1 MQGARIATGFQT
13 LVFSPAGLSHPALA
27 IAASRAGGLG
37 VLDLEFETCH
47 VRSVEQLELL
57 AQHAGHNGFAVRLGG
72 FSVELQAA
80 LVEQCAH
87 GLSLVALAV
96 EQLEQWA
103 GSVHDLR
110 AAGVRVLLE
119 LSSSETPEPA
129 LLEAIDGLILK
140 GHEAAGFVGESS
152 CFILAQ
158 HWRQHSDL
166 PLYLRGGI
174 TPHTAAAAAVAGC
187 AGVVLDSQILLLQES
202 PVASEL
208 FPHLRSLSGSETVAA
223 GNGEFGCYCRVLLR
237 PGFAT
242 AKAFVAAAESLT
254 PAELRARVL
263 AEINW
268 RDPAAGLLPLGQDVA
283 FAAAWQKQYGSLA
296 QLLQAIDNAVQN
308 NPQTALKARA
318 IQADAPLAQA
328 LGLPLPL
335 VQGPM
340 SRVSDKAEFAE
351 AVASGGALPM
361 LALALLKG
369 KPLDE
374 LLNKT
379 HQLLDGRP
387 WGIGL
392 LGFAPQSLLDEQI
405 AAAKPY
411 QPSYAIIAGGR
422 PDQAVRLEQSGIPSF
437 LHVPSA
443 NLIPMFLKEGARRFI
458 FEGRECGGHVGPL
471 SSFVLWSSMIDRLLD
486 EIKGGVPAA
495 EIQVLFA
502 GGIHDARSSAMVQ
515 AMAAQLLALGVKVG
529 MLMGSAYLFT
539 REIVGSGA
547 IVETFQQQAIDCA
560 RTVNLE
566 SGTGHASRCAYT
578 PFAAAF
584 FARRNELKQQAVPAD
599 EAREQL
605 DDLILGRLRLAS
617 KGSMRIGE
625 EAKLKVFS
633 EDEQVADGMYMI
645 GQVATLRAAV
655 TDIASLHH
663 SVTDEALALLE
674 AHVQTQDELAPLSG
688 DPADIAIIGMGSVLP
703 GSKTPREY
711 WHNILN
717 KVDAITEIPA
727 HRWDWRLYFDEN
739 RSAPDKIY
747 SRWGGFL
754 DDMVFD
760 PTRYGMPPKSIESV
774 DPMQLMALDIA
785 RQTLSDAGYD
795 QRGFN
800 REKASV
806 IIGASGGAGDVGM
819 QYGLRSE
826 LPRFS
831 GELPNAIAERLPEW
845 TEDTFA
851 GILINVMAGRIANRL
866 DFGGVNFATDAACAS
881 SLAAIYQGINELLS
895 GRSDLVIAGGVDT
908 VQGPFGYLCFSK
920 TQALSPR
927 GRCRTF
933 DESADG
939 IVISE
944 GIAML
949 ALKRLSDAERDGDR
963 VYAVIK
969 GMAGSSDGKAKGLT
983 APLPAGQLRAM
994 RRAYQQ
1000 AGFGPESVGLFEAH
1014 GTGTVAGDTAELDST
1029 TALLREAGSRPA
1041 QAVVG
1046 SVKTMIGHTKATA
1059 GVAGM
1064 IKAALA
1070 LHHKT
1075 LPPHL
1080 GVQSPNAVLKKA
1092 DSPLCVL
1099 DEAQPWLVNGD
1110 QPRRAAVSA
1119 FGFGGTNFHAVLEE
1133 YRDEYR
1139 PWLQP
1144 SVSDAWAAELL
1155 VWRAATRE
1163 QLQGQVAALQQQLAA
1178 PGKVALA
1185 DIAYHLAANLGSGT
1199 HSLALVVGN
1208 LDELADK
1215 LDKAQRRLAGEALID
1230 PSIQLGDS
1238 LVEAGQVAV
1247 LFPGQGSQNIHMLRE
1262 IAVLFP
1268 AVAET
1273 LAAADQQLQDSTERF
1288 ADKPLSQFIYPRS
1301 CYDDS
1306 ARQAASAAL
1315 TSTDIA
1321 QPALGVVEAG
1331 LWRLLQELGISA
1343 DMAAGHSYGEFVA
1356 LFAAG
1361 HIDFPTLISLS
1372 EARGRFIVEAAASAG
1387 SELGSM
1393 AMVQAPRALVEA
1405 SISHLPDVLVANHN
1419 APEQSIIS
1427 GSQAG
1432 IASALQAFQAAG
1444 LNASAIPVAAAF
1456 HSPFVAPAQSLLAAA
1471 IEAANWQPGSM
1482 PVYSNTTAA
1491 LHSSETAQLK
1501 TSMAEHLVKP
1511 VEFVAQ
1517 VEAMYAAG
1525 ARVFIEVGPKAVLSR
1540 LVGRILDGRA
1550 HQAIA
1555 LDERGAGITSLL
1567 TALARLFCL
1576 GVSFQ
1581 PTALFARRD
1590 CLRSSNGRLDG
1601 LWQDA
1606 SLPKQAWLLNGSG
1619 ARRASAAQRQIG
1631 VRQGEV
1637 LPAATSEPR
1646 TLVAPVAQPLSIPV
1660 PQRAAQAAPRVK
1672 ERLVMS
1678 ETTAPNGDEM
1688 SSVMAEYFATM
1699 RQFLETQER
1708 VLNTFMTGGAAAS
1721 QPRAMPAA
1729 AAPARRPA
1737 PAAAPARV
1745 AVAPAPV
1752 AMPVAAPVVAA
1763 PVPVAAAPAVVAP
1776 APAAPAAPA
1785 AAPAQ
1790 VAGTKMKD
1798 ILLSIVEERTG
1809 YPSDMVGLEQN
1820 LEADLGID
1828 SIKRVEIVGALLQ
1841 TLPPAYGSALGEAR
1855 SELNTRATLADM
1867 LKLLQGLEV
1876 GEAAVPFDLAGAN
1889 PIAATPV
1896 VSHSP
1901 RHVVIA
1907 EAEEIPA
1914 NALRQFEP
1922 GYFVITADNHGLA
1935 LRLQEWLEQRGCTV
1949 SLLAPSLLA
1958 DEAALLTWCRETAA
1972 NPDKVIAGVI
1982 HLAAL
1987 GAHALPRD
1995 AQLGSWQRELLV
2007 NEKSLFLILHAL
2019 AAQLRSDAHV
2029 MAVSGL
2035 GGLFGRGDAPAEAGL
2050 SLQGG
2055 SSGLIKSVREERP
2068 ALRTRAIDLD
2078 PALAAAEQLAIISAE
2093 LQLVGG
2099 RQEVGYPGGQRTLF
2113 RTQAHEIASSD
2124 LLPPLNNAVVLATG
2138 GARGITA
2145 EVLRDLARPGNV
2157 LILTGRS
2164 ELHEEDP
2171 ATAGLDSPNALRQ
2184 YFIGEVR
2191 AGRLQLSP
2199 AEVQRKVAAIVALRE
2214 MHSNIA
2220 DLRQA
2225 GATVEYIAV
2234 DVTHEPA
2241 VLALMAGLRE
2251 RYGKVSGVVHGAG
2264 VIEDKLLEDKT
2275 AESWMRVVGTKVNG
2289 MLLLQKYVDVA
2300 ELDFFAVFSSVAGR
2314 YGNSG
2319 QLDYATANELMN
2331 RLCCQLQR
2339 QWGEQVNVVSLNWGP
2354 WGATKFGA
2362 GMVTADTE
2370 KKFADKGVALVT
2382 AAQGRQLF
2390 SEALRLRGAHAVEVI
2405 AGGGPWEQ
2413 HEADIG
2419 RLVEAE
2425 AGAAPGGINQPLLT
2439 HGRIEHGDK
2448 GTEVLTFTIDTGHGY
2463 LQEHCIDGIPVL
2475 PAAVALEIVA
2485 EAASVMWPDW
2495 VVAEVA
2501 EFRLLKGVQ
2510 LIEPTQTLAVVINPP
2525 TYASSEGFDASL
2537 TIRSGSGK
2545 TQRIHY
2551 RAAVKMAQQLPEAP
2565 LHRPGEYRERQLPVV
2580 KAYQEWLFHGPRFQV
2595 IRAINGLSSD
2605 GAAALMCPSS
2615 PQQWLSGAPAQQ
2627 QWIVDPAVL
2636 DAAPQMAL
2644 LWARTFHDGS
2654 ALPAQFGRVI
2664 RYVEQ
2669 LPERFHMDFQCLPG
2683 EAQQVRANVFFT
2695 DDDGKLLLLIE
2706 ELECI
2711 VDARLN
2717 RLGGTHLRKET
2728 E

>member
-1 MQGARIATGFQT
+1 M
-13 LVFSPAGLSHPALA
+13 
-27 IAASRAGGLG
+27 G
-37 VLDLEFETCH
+37 VLDLELG
-47 VRSVEQLELL
+47 SVAALEQLELL
-57 AQHAGHNGFAVRLGG
+57 IRHVGTGGFGVRLGH
-72 FSVELQAA
+72 FDPLLAEHLAQAMPEA
-80 LVEQCAH
+80 LR
-87 GLSLVALAV
+87 LLVLGR
-96 EQLEQWA
+96 EQWSEWQA
-103 GSVHDLR
+103 WLAKLPAPGPLL
-110 AAGVRVLLE
+110 LLE
-119 LSSSETPEPA
+119 LSDNEPLDA
-129 LLEAIDGLILK
+129 TIASRLNGLLLK
-140 GHEAAGFVGESS
+140 GYEAAGFVGESS
-152 CFILAQ
+152 SFILAQ
-158 HWRQHSDL
+158 HWRATSDL

-174 TPHTAAAAAVAGC
+174 TPHTAAAAALAGF
-187 AGVVLDSQILLLQES
+187 AGVALDSQVLLLQES
-202 PVASEL
+202 PVATEL
-208 FPHLRSLSGSETVAA
+208 QPHLRSLSGSETQAA
-223 GNGEFGCYCRVLLR
+223 GNGEFGSYCRILSR
-237 PGFAT
+237 PGFAR
-242 AKAFVAAAESLT
+242 AKAFIADAETLT
-254 PAELRARVL
+254 PTQMRERLL
-263 AEINW
+263 AEVEW
-268 RDPAAGLLPLGQDVA
+268 RNPAAGLLPLGQDVA
-283 FAAAWQKQYGSLA
+283 FAAAWQKHYGTVA
-296 QLLQAIDNAVQN
+296 QLFQAIDAAVQH
-308 NPQTALKARA
+308 NPQIALSARA
-318 IQADAPLAQA
+318 LRGEQAPLAEA
-328 LGLPLPL
+328 LGLALPL

-340 SRVSDKAEFAE
+340 SRVSDKAEFAA
-351 AVASGGALPM
+351 AVAAGGALPM

-369 KPLDE
+369 KPLAGLLEKTAE
-374 LLNKT
+374 LLA
-379 HQLLDGRP
+379 GRP

-392 LGFAPQSLLDEQI
+392 LGFAPQTLLDEQI
-405 AAAKPY
+405 AAAKPH

-437 LHVPSA
+437 LHVPSS

-471 SSFVLWSSMIDRLLD
+471 SSFVLWSSMIDRLLE
-486 EIKGGVPAA
+486 EIALGVPGA

-515 AMAAQLLALGVKVG
+515 AMAAPLLAKGVKVG
-529 MLMGSAYLFT
+529 LLMGSAYLFT
-539 REIVGSGA
+539 REIVEAGA
-547 IVETFQQQAIDCA
+547 IVEAFQQQAIDCA

-584 FARRNELKQQAVPAD
+584 FARRNQLKQQAVPAD

-617 KGSMRIGE
+617 KGSMRVGE
-625 EAKLKVFS
+625 EGTLKEFS
-633 EDEQVADGMYMI
+633 AAEQVADGMYMI
-645 GQVATLRAAV
+645 GQVATLRAAI
-655 TDIASLHH
+655 TDIASLHRA
-663 SVTDEALALLE
+663 VTEDSLALLE
-674 AHVQTQDELAPLSG
+674 EYQQEQLEAAVESG
-688 DPADIAIIGMGSVLP
+688 MPADIAIIGMGSILP
-703 GSKTPREY
+703 GSSTTREY
-711 WHNILN
+711 WQNILA
-717 KVDAITEIPA
+717 KVDAITEIPS

-739 RSAPDKIY
+739 RSTPDKIY

-754 DDMVFD
+754 DDLLFD

-785 RQTLSDAGYD
+785 RQTLADAGYE

-831 GELPNAIAERLPEW
+831 GDLPGEIAGRLPQW

-1000 AGFGPESVGLFEAH
+1000 AGFGPASVGLFEAH

-1029 TALLREAGSRPA
+1029 TSLLREAGSRPA

-1070 LHHKT
+1070 LHHKV

-1080 GVQSPNAVLKKA
+1080 GVQSPNAVLRKD

-1099 DEAQPWLVNGD
+1099 DEAQPWLARTD
-1110 QPRRAAVSA
+1110 LPRRAAVSA

-1133 YRDEYR
+1133 YAGEYR
-1139 PWLQP
+1139 PWLEQG
-1144 SVSDAWAAELL
+1144 VSDAWSAELL
-1155 VWRAATRE
+1155 LWRAGSRE
-1163 QLQGQVAALQQQLAA
+1163 QLQAQVAQLQVQLAA
-1178 PGKVALA
+1178 PGKVQLRDIAAYLA
-1185 DIAYHLAANLGSGT
+1185 DNLGQGE
-1199 HSLALVVGN
+1199 HSLALEVGSV
-1208 LDELADK
+1208 DELADK
-1215 LDKAQRRLAGEALID
+1215 LAKAQQRLAGEALID
-1230 PSIQLGDS
+1230 PAIVLGDS
-1238 LVEAGQVAV
+1238 CVEPGQVAL
-1247 LFPGQGSQNIHMLRE
+1247 LFPGQGSQNINMLRE
-1262 IAVLFP
+1262 LAVLFP
-1268 AVAET
+1268 VVATTLAEADAL
-1273 LAAADQQLQDSTERF
+1273 LAAATERF
-1288 ADKPLSQFIYPRS
+1288 AGKPLSQFIHPRA
-1301 CYDDS
+1301 CYDEA

-1315 TSTDIA
+1315 TSTDVA
-1321 QPALGVVEAG
+1321 QPALGAVEAG
-1331 LWRLLQELGISA
+1331 LLRLLRELGIDG
-1343 DMAAGHSYGEFVA
+1343 DMLAGHSYGEFVA

-1361 HIDFPTLISLS
+1361 QIDFAGLMNLS

-1393 AMVQAPRALVEA
+1393 AMVQAPRAQVEQA
-1405 SISHLPDVLVANHN
+1405 IAAIPQLLVANHN

-1427 GSQAG
+1427 GSTAGIARALEVLQQAG
-1432 IASALQAFQAAG
+1432 I
-1444 LNASAIPVAAAF
+1444 NASPIPVAAAF
-1456 HSPFVAPAQSLLAAA
+1456 HSPFVAPAQGLLAAA
-1471 IEAANWQPGSM
+1471 IAATPWQAGRL
-1482 PVYSNTTAA
+1482 PVYSNASAA
-1491 LHSSETAQLK
+1491 LHAGEPVAVQQA
-1501 TSMAEHLVKP
+1501 MAEHLVKP

-1517 VEAMYAAG
+1517 IEAMYAAG

-1540 LVGRILDGRA
+1540 LVGRILDGKP
-1550 HQAIA
+1550 HQAVA
-1555 LDERGAGITSLL
+1555 LDERGGGLTSLL
-1567 TALARLFCL
+1567 LALARLHAL
-1576 GVSFQ
+1576 GVAFQ
-1581 PTALFARRD
+1581 PRRLFAGRA
-1590 CLRSSNGRLDG
+1590 CQPSANGRLDG
-1601 LWQDA
+1601 LWRDA

-1619 ARRASAAQRQIG
+1619 ARRASEAPRQIG
-1631 VRQGEV
+1631 VLQGEM
-1637 LPAATSEPR
+1637 LPVAESTSE
-1646 TLVAPVAQPLSIPV
+1646 AHPVVVPLKRNPTTFL
-1660 PQRAAQAAPRVK
+1660 PRAAAAAPRHK

-1678 ETTAPNGDEM
+1678 EPTAIPGDEM

-1708 VLNTFMTGGAAAS
+1708 VLNAFMAGGA
-1721 QPRAMPAA
+1721 QPAAMPRSMPAMPVAAPAARRPVA
-1729 AAPARRPA
+1729 AAPAARVAPAPAPVVAPAPAPAPVAAPVAAAPAAVAAPA
-1737 PAAAPARV
+1737 PAAAPA
-1745 AVAPAPV
+1745 
-1752 AMPVAAPVVAA
+1752 
-1763 PVPVAAAPAVVAP
+1763 AAA
-1776 APAAPAAPA
+1776 
-1785 AAPAQ
+1785 Q
-1790 VAGTKMKD
+1790 VDGGRIKD

-1855 SELNTRATLADM
+1855 SQLNTRATLADM
-1867 LKLLQGLEV
+1867 LKMLEGLKV
-1876 GEAAVPFDLAGAN
+1876 GEVAVPFESAEAS
-1889 PIAATPV
+1889 PKTVPVAA
-1896 VSHSP
+1896 SHSP
-1901 RHVVIA
+1901 RHILMPEE
-1907 EAEEIPA
+1907 EAIPEQ
-1914 NALRQFEP
+1914 ALRQFEP
-1922 GYFVITADNHGLA
+1922 GYFILTADDRGLA

-1949 SLLAPSLLA
+1949 SLLSPGLLA
-1958 DEAALLTWCRETAA
+1958 DEAALSAWCRETAA
-1972 NPDKVIAGVI
+1972 NPDKQVAGVI

-1987 GAHALPRD
+1987 GAHALPSD
-1995 AQLGSWQRELLV
+1995 TALETWQRELLV
-2007 NEKSLFLILHAL
+2007 NEKSLYLILHAL

-2029 MAVSGL
+2029 VALSAL
-2035 GGLFGRGDAPAEAGL
+2035 GGLFARGVTEQRQGL

-2055 SSGLIKSVREERP
+2055 GSGLIKSLREERP

-2078 PALAAAEQLAIISAE
+2078 PALSDAEQLAIISAE

-2099 RQEVGYPGGQRTLF
+2099 RQEVGYPGGRRTVF
-2113 RTQAHEIASSD
+2113 RTQADALVAAD
-2124 LLPPLNNAVVLATG
+2124 LLAGLENAVVLATG

-2145 EVLRDLARPGNV
+2145 EVLREIARPGNV
-2157 LILTGRS
+2157 LVLTGRTA
-2164 ELHEEDP
+2164 LVEEGGD
-2171 ATAGLDSPNALRQ
+2171 TAALQDEGQLRQ
-2184 YFIGEVR
+2184 HFIGEVR
-2191 AGRLQLSP
+2191 AGRLKLTP
-2199 AEVQRKVAAIVALRE
+2199 ADMQKRIAALLGLRE

-2220 DLRQA
+2220 DLRA
-2225 GATVEYIAV
+2225 RGATVEY
-2234 DVTHEPA
+2234 
-2241 VLALMAGLRE
+2241 LALDATDEAALAAAIAGIRQ
-2251 RYGKVSGVVHGAG
+2251 RHGKLSGVVHGAG

-2275 AESWMRVVGTKVNG
+2275 PDSWMRVVGTKVLG
-2289 MLLLQKYVDVA
+2289 MLLLQKLVRVE
-2300 ELDFFAVFSSVAGR
+2300 ELQFFCVFSSVAGR

-2319 QLDYATANELMN
+2319 QLDYATANELMS

-2339 QWGEQVNVVSLNWGP
+2339 LWGDKVKLLALNWGP
-2354 WGATKFGA
+2354 WGPTLFGA
-2362 GMVTADTE
+2362 GMVTAETE
-2370 KKFADKGVALVT
+2370 KKFADKGVALVG
-2382 AAQGRQLF
+2382 AAQGRRLF
-2390 SEALRLRGAHAVEVI
+2390 DEALRLQAGHAVEVV
-2405 AGGGPWEQ
+2405 AGDGPWER
-2413 HEADIG
+2413 HEAEVG
-2419 RLVEAE
+2419 SWQEA
-2425 AGAAPGGINQPLLT
+2425 ASDTPQGSRQPLLT
-2439 HGRIEHGDK
+2439 QCRIEDGEK
-2448 GTEVLTFTIDTGHGY
+2448 GTQVLHFTLDASHGY

-2475 PAAVALEIVA
+2475 PAAVALEIIA
-2485 EAASVMWPDW
+2485 EAATLMWPGW
-2495 VVAEVA
+2495 IVAEVA
-2501 EFRLLKGVQ
+2501 ELRLLKGVQ
-2510 LIEPTQTLAVVINPP
+2510 LSEPTQALSLLINPP
-2525 TYASSEGFDASL
+2525 TYASSEGFDASIS
-2537 TIRSGSGK
+2537 IRSGSGK
-2545 TQRIHY
+2545 QQRMHY

-2565 LHRPGEYRERQLPVV
+2565 RHVPSEYRERELPVA

-2595 IRAINGLSSD
+2595 IRGISGLSSQ

-2615 PQQWLSGAPAQQ
+2615 PQQWLAGGRAEQ
-2627 QWIVDPAVL
+2627 QWIIDPAVL

-2683 EAQQVRANVFFT
+2683 EAQQVRANVFFS
-2695 DDDGKLLLLIE
+2695 DDEGRLLLLIE
-2706 ELECI
+2706 DLQCI

>member
-1 MQGARIATGFQT
+1 M
-13 LVFSPAGLSHPALA
+13 LDMELA
-27 IAASRAGGLG
+27 DAS
-37 VLDLEFETCH
+37 VSD
-47 VRSVEQLELL
+47 QLELL
-57 AQHAGHNGFAVRLGG
+57 RSHAGDNGYGLRLGA
-72 FSVELQAA
+72 FTEAMA
-80 LVEQCAH
+80 EQVVSHSGH
-87 GLSLVALAV
+87 GLRLLI
-96 EQLEQWA
+96 LGREQWEGWYSQLISLPEGGPA
-103 GSVHDLR
+103 
-110 AAGVRVLLE
+110 VLFE
-119 LSSSETPEPA
+119 VSDADP
-129 LLEAIDGLILK
+129 LEAVIASRIDGLLLK
-140 GHEAAGFVGESS
+140 GYEAAGFVGESS
-152 CFILAQ
+152 SFILAQ
-158 HWRQHSDL
+158 HWRAHSDL

-174 TPHTAAAAAVAGC
+174 TPHTAAAAALVGF
-187 AGVVLDSQILLLQES
+187 AGVALDSQVLLLQES
-202 PVASEL
+202 PVAADL
-208 FPHLRSLSGSETVAA
+208 QQHLRNLSGSETVAA
-223 GNGEFGCYCRVLLR
+223 GNGEFGCYCRILSR
-237 PGFAT
+237 PGFAR
-242 AKAFVAAAESLT
+242 AKAFVADAESLA
-254 PAELRARVL
+254 PAQLRERLL
-263 AEINW
+263 AEVEW
-268 RDPAAGLLPLGQDVA
+268 RNPSAGLLPLGQDVA
-283 FAAAWQKQYGSLA
+283 FAAAWQKQYGSVA
-296 QLLQAIDNAVQN
+296 QLFQAMDAAVRH
-308 NPQTALKARA
+308 NPQIALSARA
-318 IQADAPLAQA
+318 MRSQQAPLAEA

-340 SRVSDKAEFAE
+340 SRVSDKAEFAA
-351 AVASGGALPM
+351 AVAEGGALPM

-369 KPLDE
+369 KPLAALLEKTAE
-374 LLNKT
+374 LLA
-379 HQLLDGRP
+379 GRP

-392 LGFAPQSLLDEQI
+392 LGFAPQTLLDEQI
-405 AAAKPY
+405 AAAKPH

-437 LHVPSA
+437 LHVPSS

-471 SSFVLWSSMIDRLLD
+471 SSFVLWSSMIDRLLE
-486 EIKGGVPAA
+486 EIALGVPAE

-515 AMAAQLLALGVKVG
+515 TMAAPLLAKGVKVG

-539 REIVGSGA
+539 REIVGAGA
-547 IVETFQQQAIDCA
+547 IVEGFQQQAIECA

-584 FARRNELKQQAVPAD
+584 FARRNELKQEAVPAD

-617 KGSMRIGE
+617 KGSMRVGE
-625 EAKLKVFS
+625 EGTLKEFS
-633 EDEQVADGMYMI
+633 TDEQVTDGMYMI
-645 GQVATLRAAV
+645 GQVATLRDAI
-655 TDIASLHH
+655 TDVASLHR
-663 SVTDEALALLE
+663 SVTEDSLALLE
-674 AHVQTQDELAPLSG
+674 DYQQVQFEIAVEPG
-688 DPADIAIIGMGSVLP
+688 EPADIAIIGMGSILP
-703 GSKTPREY
+703 GSSTTREY
-711 WHNILN
+711 WQNILA
-717 KVDAITEIPA
+717 KVDAITEIPS

-754 DDMVFD
+754 DDLVFD

-785 RQTLSDAGYD
+785 RQTLSDAGYE

-826 LPRFS
+826 LPRFKGDLP
-831 GELPNAIAERLPEW
+831 GEIAGRLPQW

-1000 AGFGPESVGLFEAH
+1000 AGFGPDSVGLFEAH

-1029 TALLREAGSRPA
+1029 TSLLREVGSRPS

-1070 LHHKT
+1070 LHHKV

-1080 GVQSPNAVLKKA
+1080 GVQSPNAVLKQG

-1099 DEAQPWLVNGD
+1099 DEAQPWLTAQ

-1133 YRDEYR
+1133 YAGEYR
-1139 PWLQP
+1139 PWLTQG
-1144 SVSDAWAAELL
+1144 VSDAWSAELL
-1155 VWRAATRE
+1155 LWRAASRE
-1163 QLQGQVAALQQQLAA
+1163 QLQSQVAQLQAQLAA
-1178 PGKVALA
+1178 PGKVALR
-1185 DIAYHLAANLGSGT
+1185 DIACYLSDNLGQGE
-1199 HSLALVVGN
+1199 HSLALVVGS

-1215 LDKAQRRLAGEALID
+1215 LAKAQQRLAGEALID
-1230 PSIQLGDS
+1230 PAIVLSDS
-1238 LVEAGQVAV
+1238 RVEPGQVAL
-1247 LFPGQGSQNIHMLRE
+1247 LFPGQGSQNINMLRE
-1262 IAVLFP
+1262 LAVLFP
-1268 AVAET
+1268 VVANT
-1273 LAAADQQLQDSTERF
+1273 LAEADSLLAAGTERF
-1288 ADKPLSQFIYPRS
+1288 ASKPLSQFIHPRA
-1301 CYDDS
+1301 CYDEAS
-1306 ARQAASAAL
+1306 RQAASAAL
-1315 TSTDIA
+1315 TSTDVA
-1321 QPALGVVEAG
+1321 QPALGAVEAG
-1331 LWRLLQELGISA
+1331 LLRLLGELGVSG
-1343 DMAAGHSYGEFVA
+1343 DMLAGHSYGEFVA

-1361 HIDFPTLISLS
+1361 QIDFATLMSLS

-1393 AMVQAPRALVEA
+1393 AMVQAPRAQVEQA
-1405 SISHLPDVLVANHN
+1405 IAAIPQLLVANHN

-1427 GSQAG
+1427 GSSAGIAQALEVLQQAG
-1432 IASALQAFQAAG
+1432 I
-1444 LNASAIPVAAAF
+1444 NASPIPVAAAF
-1456 HSPFVAPAQSLLAAA
+1456 HSPFVAPAQGLLAAA
-1471 IEAANWQPGSM
+1471 IEAAPWQAGRL
-1482 PVYSNTTAA
+1482 PVYSNASAA
-1491 LHSSETAQLK
+1491 LHAAEPAQVK
-1501 TSMAEHLVKP
+1501 QAMAEHLVKP

-1517 VEAMYAAG
+1517 IEAMHAAG
-1525 ARVFIEVGPKAVLSR
+1525 ARVFVEVGPKAVLSR
-1540 LVGRILDGRA
+1540 LVGRILDGKP
-1550 HQAIA
+1550 HQAVA
-1555 LDERGAGITSLL
+1555 LDERVGGLASLL
-1567 TALARLFCL
+1567 LALARLHGL
-1576 GVSFQ
+1576 GVAFQ
-1581 PTALFARRD
+1581 PQRLFAGRA
-1590 CLRSSNGRLDG
+1590 CQISANGRLEG
-1601 LWQDA
+1601 LWRDA

-1619 ARRASAAQRQIG
+1619 ARRASEAPRQIG
-1631 VRQGEV
+1631 VRQDDV
-1637 LPAATSEPR
+1637 LPVSSSATEPHPVAVPLNRNPATLPHSAAPAATR
-1646 TLVAPVAQPLSIPV
+1646 H
-1660 PQRAAQAAPRVK
+1660 K

-1678 ETTAPNGDEM
+1678 EPTATQGDEM

-1708 VLNTFMTGGAAAS
+1708 VLNAFMAGGAL
-1721 QPRAMPAA
+1721 PVAMP
-1729 AAPARRPA
+1729 RSM
-1737 PAAAPARV
+1737 PAAAPAPRRPVAAAPAARVAPAPVAAPVAAPAPV

-1752 AMPVAAPVVAA
+1752 AAPVAAVAPVAAPA
-1763 PVPVAAAPAVVAP
+1763 PVAASA
-1776 APAAPAAPA
+1776 
-1785 AAPAQ
+1785 AQ
-1790 VAGTKMKD
+1790 VDGGRIKD

-1855 SELNTRATLADM
+1855 SQLNTRATLADM
-1867 LKLLQGLEV
+1867 LKMLEGLKV
-1876 GEAAVPFDLAGAN
+1876 GEVAVPFESAEAS
-1889 PIAATPV
+1889 PKTVPV
-1896 VSHSP
+1896 VASHSP
-1901 RHVVIA
+1901 RHIVV
-1907 EAEEIPA
+1907 AEEEVIPEQ
-1914 NALRQFEP
+1914 ALRQFEP
-1922 GYFVITADNHGLA
+1922 GYFILTADDHGLA

-1949 SLLAPSLLA
+1949 SLLSPGLLA
-1958 DEAALLTWCRETAA
+1958 DEAALASWCRETAA
-1972 NPDKVIAGVI
+1972 NPDKQVAGIV

-1987 GAHALPRD
+1987 GAHALPAD
-1995 AQLGSWQRELLV
+1995 AGLEAWQRELLV
-2007 NEKSLFLILHAL
+2007 NEKSLYLILHSL

-2029 MAVSGL
+2029 VALSAL
-2035 GGLFGRGDAPAEAGL
+2035 GGLFARGGDEQRQSL

-2055 SSGLIKSVREERP
+2055 GSGLVKSIREERP

-2078 PALAAAEQLAIISAE
+2078 PALSDAEQLAIITAE

-2099 RQEVGYPGGQRTLF
+2099 RQEVGYPAGRRTVF
-2113 RTQAHEIASSD
+2113 RTQAEQLAAES
-2124 LLPPLNNAVVLATG
+2124 LLPALEGAVVLATG

-2145 EVLRDLARPGNV
+2145 EVLREIARPGNV
-2157 LILTGRS
+2157 LVLTGRS
-2164 ELHEEDP
+2164 PLQEESA
-2171 ATAGLDSPNALRQ
+2171 ATAALQGEQQLRQ
-2184 YFIGEVR
+2184 HFIGEVR
-2191 AGRLQLSP
+2191 AGRLKLTP
-2199 AEVQRKVAAIVALRE
+2199 AEMQRRISALIGLRE

-2220 DLRQA
+2220 DLRA
-2225 GATVEYIAV
+2225 RGATVEYLAV
-2234 DVTHEPA
+2234 DATDEA
-2241 VLALMAGLRE
+2241 ALAAAIDGIRQ
-2251 RYGKVSGVVHGAG
+2251 RHGKLSGVVHGAG

-2275 AESWMRVVGTKVNG
+2275 PDSWMRVVGTKVLG
-2289 MLLLQKYVDVA
+2289 MLLLQKLVRVD
-2300 ELDFFAVFSSVAGR
+2300 ELEFFCVFSSVAGR

-2319 QLDYATANELMN
+2319 QLDYATANELMS
-2331 RLCCQLQR
+2331 RLCSQLQSL
-2339 QWGEQVNVVSLNWGP
+2339 WGNQVKLLSLNWGP
-2354 WGATKFGA
+2354 WGPTLFGA
-2362 GMVTADTE
+2362 GMVTSETE
-2370 KKFADKGVALVT
+2370 KKFADKGVALVG
-2382 AAQGRQLF
+2382 AAQGRRLF
-2390 SEALRLRGAHAVEVI
+2390 DEALRLKAGHAVEVV
-2405 AGGGPWEQ
+2405 AGDGPWER
-2413 HEADIG
+2413 HEADVG
-2419 RLVEAE
+2419 RWQED
-2425 AGAAPGGINQPLLT
+2425 AGDAPQTARQPLLT
-2439 HGRIEHGDK
+2439 QCRIEDGEK
-2448 GTEVLTFTIDTGHGY
+2448 GTQVLHFNLDASHGY

-2475 PAAVALEIVA
+2475 PAAVALEIIA
-2485 EAASVMWPDW
+2485 EAATLMWPGW
-2495 VVAEVA
+2495 IVAEVA
-2501 EFRLLKGVQ
+2501 ELRLLKGVQ
-2510 LIEPTQTLAVVINPP
+2510 LSEPTQALSVLINPP
-2525 TYASSEGFDASL
+2525 TYASSEGFDASIS
-2537 TIRSGSGK
+2537 IRSGSGK
-2545 TQRIHY
+2545 QQRMHY

-2565 LHRPGEYRERQLPVV
+2565 RHSIGEYRERELPVA

-2595 IRAINGLSSD
+2595 IRGISGLSSQ

-2615 PQQWLSGAPAQQ
+2615 PQQWLAGGRAEQ
-2627 QWIVDPAVL
+2627 QWIIDPAVL

-2654 ALPAQFGRVI
+2654 ALPAQFGRVV

-2683 EAQQVRANVFFT
+2683 EAQQVRANVFFS
-2695 DDDGKLLLLIE
+2695 DDEGRLLLLIE
-2706 ELECI
+2706 DLQCI

>member
-1 MQGARIATGFQT
+1 M
-13 LVFSPAGLSHPALA
+13 LDMELA
-27 IAASRAGGLG
+27 DAS
-37 VLDLEFETCH
+37 VSD
-47 VRSVEQLELL
+47 QLELL
-57 AQHAGHNGFAVRLGG
+57 RSQAGDNGYGLRLGA
-72 FSVELQAA
+72 FTEAMA
-80 LVEQCAH
+80 EQIVSHSGH
-87 GLSLVALAV
+87 GLRLLILGRAQWEGWCSQLISLPEGGPAV
-96 EQLEQWA
+96 LFEV
-103 GSVHDLR
+103 SD
-110 AAGVRVLLE
+110 
-119 LSSSETPEPA
+119 TDP
-129 LLEAIDGLILK
+129 LEAAIAERIDGLLLK
-140 GHEAAGFVGESS
+140 GYEAAGFVGESS
-152 CFILAQ
+152 SFILAQ
-158 HWRQHSDL
+158 HWRTHSDL

-174 TPHTAAAAAVAGC
+174 TPHTAAALALAGF
-187 AGVVLDSQILLLQES
+187 AGVALDSQVLLLQES
-202 PVASEL
+202 PVAADL
-208 FPHLRSLSGSETVAA
+208 QPHLRNLSGSETVAA
-223 GNGEFGCYCRVLLR
+223 GNGEFSCYCRILSR
-237 PGFAT
+237 PGFAR
-242 AKAFVAAAESLT
+242 AKAFVADAESLA
-254 PAELRARVL
+254 PAQLRERLL
-263 AEINW
+263 AEVEW
-268 RDPAAGLLPLGQDVA
+268 RNPSAGLLPLGQDVA
-283 FAAAWQKQYGSLA
+283 FAAAWQKQYGSVA
-296 QLLQAIDNAVQN
+296 QLFQAMDAAVRH
-308 NPQTALKARA
+308 NPQIALSARA
-318 IQADAPLAQA
+318 MRSQQAPLAEA

-340 SRVSDKAEFAE
+340 SRVSDKAEFAA
-351 AVASGGALPM
+351 AVAEGGALPM

-369 KPLDE
+369 KPLAGLLEKTAE
-374 LLNKT
+374 LLA
-379 HQLLDGRP
+379 GRP

-392 LGFAPQSLLDEQI
+392 LGFAPQTLLDEQI
-405 AAAKPY
+405 AAAKPH

-437 LHVPSA
+437 LHVPSS

-471 SSFVLWSSMIDRLLD
+471 SSFVLWSSMIDRLLE
-486 EIKGGVPAA
+486 EIALGVPAE

-515 AMAAQLLALGVKVG
+515 TMAAPLLAKGVKVG

-539 REIVGSGA
+539 REIVGAGA
-547 IVETFQQQAIDCA
+547 IVEGFQQQAIECA

-617 KGSMRIGE
+617 KGSMRVGE
-625 EAKLKVFS
+625 EGTLKEFS
-633 EDEQVADGMYMI
+633 GAEQVADGMYMI
-645 GQVATLRAAV
+645 GQVATLRDAI
-655 TDIASLHH
+655 TDVASLHR
-663 SVTDEALALLE
+663 SVTEDSLALLE
-674 AHVQTQDELAPLSG
+674 DYQQVQLETAVEPGA
-688 DPADIAIIGMGSVLP
+688 PADIAIIGMGSILP
-703 GSKTPREY
+703 GSSTTREY
-711 WHNILN
+711 WQNILA
-717 KVDAITEIPA
+717 KVDAITEIPS

-754 DDMVFD
+754 DDLVFD

-785 RQTLSDAGYD
+785 RQTLSDAGYE

-826 LPRFS
+826 LPRFKGDLP
-831 GELPNAIAERLPEW
+831 GEIAGRLPQW

-949 ALKRLSDAERDGDR
+949 ALKRLSDAARDGDR

-1000 AGFGPESVGLFEAH
+1000 AGFGPDSVGLFEAH

-1029 TALLREAGSRPA
+1029 TSLLREVGSRPS

-1070 LHHKT
+1070 LHHKV

-1080 GVQSPNAVLKKA
+1080 GVQSPNAVLKKD

-1099 DEAQPWLVNGD
+1099 DEAQPWLTAAQ

-1133 YRDEYR
+1133 YAGEYR
-1139 PWLQP
+1139 PWLTQG
-1144 SVSDAWAAELL
+1144 VSDAWSAELL
-1155 VWRAATRE
+1155 LWRAGTPE
-1163 QLQGQVAALQQQLAA
+1163 QLQSQVAQLQAQLAA
-1178 PGKVALA
+1178 PGKVALR
-1185 DIAYHLAANLGSGT
+1185 DIACYLSSNLGQGE
-1199 HSLALVVGN
+1199 HSLALVVGS

-1215 LDKAQRRLAGEALID
+1215 LAKAQQRLAGGVLID
-1230 PSIQLGDS
+1230 PAIVLGDS
-1238 LVEAGQVAV
+1238 RVEPGQVAL
-1247 LFPGQGSQNIHMLRE
+1247 LFPGQGSQNINMLRE
-1262 IAVLFP
+1262 LAVLFP
-1268 AVAET
+1268 VVADT
-1273 LAAADQQLQDSTERF
+1273 LAEADSLLAAGTERF
-1288 ADKPLSQFIYPRS
+1288 ASKPLSQFIHPRA
-1301 CYDDS
+1301 CYDEAS
-1306 ARQAASAAL
+1306 RQVASAAL
-1315 TSTDIA
+1315 TSTDVA
-1321 QPALGVVEAG
+1321 QPALGAVEAG
-1331 LWRLLQELGISA
+1331 LLRLLGELGVSG
-1343 DMAAGHSYGEFVA
+1343 DMLAGHSYGEFVA

-1361 HIDFPTLISLS
+1361 QIDFATLMSLS

-1393 AMVQAPRALVEA
+1393 AMVQAPRAQVEQA
-1405 SISHLPDVLVANHN
+1405 IAAIPQLLVANHN

-1427 GSQAG
+1427 GSSAGIAQALEVLQQAG
-1432 IASALQAFQAAG
+1432 I
-1444 LNASAIPVAAAF
+1444 NASPIAVAAAF
-1456 HSPFVAPAQSLLAAA
+1456 HSPFVAPAQGLLAAA
-1471 IEAANWQPGSM
+1471 IEAAPWQAGRL
-1482 PVYSNTTAA
+1482 PVYSNASASLHAA
-1491 LHSSETAQLK
+1491 EPALVKQA
-1501 TSMAEHLVKP
+1501 MAEHLVKP

-1517 VEAMYAAG
+1517 VEAMHAAG

-1540 LVGRILDGRA
+1540 LVGRILDGKP
-1550 HQAIA
+1550 HQAVA
-1555 LDERGAGITSLL
+1555 LDERGGGLASLL
-1567 TALARLFCL
+1567 LALARLHGL
-1576 GVSFQ
+1576 GVAFQ
-1581 PTALFARRD
+1581 PQRLFIGRA
-1590 CLRSSNGRLDG
+1590 CQVSANGRLEG
-1601 LWQDA
+1601 LWRDA

-1619 ARRASAAQRQIG
+1619 ARRVSEAPRQIG
-1631 VRQGEV
+1631 VRQDDV
-1637 LPAATSEPR
+1637 LPVSSSATEPNRNPATLPHSAAPAATR
-1646 TLVAPVAQPLSIPV
+1646 H
-1660 PQRAAQAAPRVK
+1660 K

-1678 ETTAPNGDEM
+1678 EPTATQGDEM

-1708 VLNTFMTGGAAAS
+1708 VLNAFMAGG
-1721 QPRAMPAA
+1721 AMPAA
-1729 AAPARRPA
+1729 MPRSM
-1737 PAAAPARV
+1737 PAAAPAPRRPV
-1745 AVAPAPV
+1745 AAAPAARVAPAPV
-1752 AMPVAAPVVAA
+1752 AAPVAAPA
-1763 PVPVAAAPAVVAP
+1763 PVAAAPAPAPAPVAAPVAAAASVAAP
-1776 APAAPAAPA
+1776 APAAASA
-1785 AAPAQ
+1785 AQ
-1790 VAGTKMKD
+1790 VDGGKIKD

-1855 SELNTRATLADM
+1855 SQLNTRATLADM
-1867 LKLLQGLEV
+1867 LKMLEGLKV
-1876 GEAAVPFDLAGAN
+1876 GEVAVPFESAEASLKTV
-1889 PIAATPV
+1889 PVAA
-1896 VSHSP
+1896 SHSP
-1901 RHVVIA
+1901 RHIVLPEE
-1907 EAEEIPA
+1907 EAIPEQ
-1914 NALRQFEP
+1914 ALRQFEP
-1922 GYFVITADNHGLA
+1922 GYFILTADDHGLA

-1949 SLLAPSLLA
+1949 SLLSPGLLA
-1958 DEAALLTWCRETAA
+1958 DEAALATWCRETAA
-1972 NPDKVIAGVI
+1972 NPDKQVAGIV

-1987 GAHALPRD
+1987 GAHALPLD
-1995 AQLGSWQRELLV
+1995 AGLEAWQRELLV
-2007 NEKSLFLILHAL
+2007 NEKSLYLILHSL

-2029 MAVSGL
+2029 VALSAL
-2035 GGLFGRGDAPAEAGL
+2035 GGMFARGADEQRQSL

-2055 SSGLIKSVREERP
+2055 GSGLVKSIREERP

-2078 PALAAAEQLAIISAE
+2078 PALSDAEQLAIIIAE

-2099 RQEVGYPGGQRTLF
+2099 RQEVGYPAGRRTVF
-2113 RTQAHEIASSD
+2113 RTQAEQLPADS
-2124 LLPPLNNAVVLATG
+2124 LLSALESAVVLATG

-2145 EVLRDLARPGNV
+2145 EVLREIARPGNV
-2157 LILTGRS
+2157 LVLTGRS
-2164 ELHEEDP
+2164 PLQQESAD
-2171 ATAGLDSPNALRQ
+2171 TAALQGEQQLRQ
-2184 YFIGEVR
+2184 HFIGEVR
-2191 AGRLQLSP
+2191 AGRLKLTP
-2199 AEVQRKVAAIVALRE
+2199 AEMQRRITALIGLRE

-2220 DLRQA
+2220 DLRA
-2225 GATVEYIAV
+2225 RGATVEYLAV
-2234 DVTHEPA
+2234 DATDEA
-2241 VLALMAGLRE
+2241 ALAAAIDGIRQ
-2251 RYGKVSGVVHGAG
+2251 RHGKLSGVVHGAG

-2275 AESWMRVVGTKVNG
+2275 PDSWMRVVGTKVLG
-2289 MLLLQKYVDVA
+2289 MLLLQKLVRVE
-2300 ELDFFAVFSSVAGR
+2300 ELQFFCVFSSVAGR

-2319 QLDYATANELMN
+2319 QLDYATANELMS
-2331 RLCCQLQR
+2331 RLCSQLQSL
-2339 QWGEQVNVVSLNWGP
+2339 WGNKVKLLSLNWGP
-2354 WGATKFGA
+2354 WGPTLFGA
-2362 GMVTADTE
+2362 GMVTSETE
-2370 KKFADKGVALVT
+2370 KKFADKGVALVG
-2382 AAQGRQLF
+2382 ADQGRRLF
-2390 SEALRLRGAHAVEVI
+2390 DEALRLKAGHAVEVV
-2405 AGGGPWEQ
+2405 AGDGPWER
-2413 HEADIG
+2413 HEADVG
-2419 RLVEAE
+2419 RWQED
-2425 AGAAPGGINQPLLT
+2425 AGDAPQTARQPLLT
-2439 HGRIEHGDK
+2439 QCRIEDGEK
-2448 GTEVLTFTIDTGHGY
+2448 GTQVLHFNLDASHGY

-2475 PAAVALEIVA
+2475 PAAVALEIIA
-2485 EAASVMWPDW
+2485 EAATLMWPGW
-2495 VVAEVA
+2495 IVAEVA
-2501 EFRLLKGVQ
+2501 ELRLLKGVQ
-2510 LIEPTQTLAVVINPP
+2510 LSEPTQALSVLINPP
-2525 TYASSEGFDASL
+2525 TYASSEGFDASIS
-2537 TIRSGSGK
+2537 IRSGSGK
-2545 TQRIHY
+2545 QQRMHY

-2565 LHRPGEYRERQLPVV
+2565 RHSIGEYRERELPVA

-2595 IRAINGLSSD
+2595 IRGISGLSSQ

-2615 PQQWLSGAPAQQ
+2615 PQQWLAGGRAEQ
-2627 QWIVDPAVL
+2627 QWIIDPAVL

-2683 EAQQVRANVFFT
+2683 EAQQVRANVFFS
-2695 DDDGKLLLLIE
+2695 DDEGRLLLLIE
-2706 ELECI
+2706 DLQCI

>member
-1 MQGARIATGFQT
+1 MHGTG
-13 LVFSPAGLSHPALA
+13 LHKLLLSPVGLGHPALA
-27 IAASRAGGLG
+27 IAASRAGGVG
-37 VLDLEFETCH
+37 VLDLELSRGA
-47 VRSVEQLELL
+47 VAEQLELL
-57 AQHAGHNGFAVRLGG
+57 ARHAGERGFGVRLGG
-72 FSVELQAA
+72 FDM
-80 LVEQCAH
+80 
-87 GLSLVALAV
+87 ALA
-96 EQLEQWA
+96 ERLAGLLDEGLRLLILGREQWA
-103 GSVHDLR
+103 EWQVWLAEHRD
-110 AAGVRVLLE
+110 AATLLLE
-119 LSSSETPEPA
+119 LSDNDP
-129 LLEAIDGLILK
+129 LESGIAARLDGLLLK

-152 CFILAQ
+152 TFILAQ
-158 HWRQHSDL
+158 HWRATCDL

-174 TPHTAAAAAVAGC
+174 TPHTAAAAALAGC
-187 AGVVLDSQILLLQES
+187 AGVALDSQVLLLQES
-202 PVASEL
+202 PLAAEL
-208 FPHLRSLSGSETVAA
+208 QPHLRSLSGSETVAA
-223 GNGEFGCYCRVLLR
+223 GNGESGRYCRILSR
-237 PGFAT
+237 PGFAK
-242 AKAFVAAAESLT
+242 AKAFVADAETLD
-254 PAELRARVL
+254 PVQLRERLL
-263 AEINW
+263 AEVEW
-268 RDPAAGLLPLGQDVA
+268 RNPPAGLLPLGQDVA
-283 FAAAWQKQYGSLA
+283 FAAAWQKQFGTVA
-296 QLLQAIDNAVQN
+296 QLFQVIDAAVQH
-308 NPQTALKARA
+308 NPQIALNARA
-318 IQADAPLAQA
+318 LRTEGSPLAEA

-340 SRVSDKAEFAE
+340 SRVSDKAEFAA
-351 AVASGGALPM
+351 AVAAGGALPM

-369 KPLDE
+369 KPLAALLEKTAE
-374 LLNKT
+374 LLA
-379 HQLLDGRP
+379 GRP

-392 LGFAPQSLLDEQI
+392 LGFAPQTLLDEQI
-405 AAAKPY
+405 AAAKPH

-437 LHVPSA
+437 LHVPSS

-471 SSFVLWSSMIDRLLD
+471 SSFVLWSSMIDRLLE
-486 EIKGGVPAA
+486 EIALGVPGA

-515 AMAAQLLALGVKVG
+515 AMVAPLLAKGVKVG
-529 MLMGSAYLFT
+529 LLMGSAYLFT
-539 REIVGSGA
+539 REIVEAGA
-547 IVETFQQQAIDCA
+547 IVEGFQQQAIECA

-584 FARRNELKQQAVPAD
+584 FARRNQLKQQAVPAD

-617 KGSMRIGE
+617 KGSMRVGE
-625 EAKLKVFS
+625 AGTLKEFAAA
-633 EDEQVADGMYMI
+633 EQVADGMYMI
-645 GQVATLRAAV
+645 GQVATLRGTI
-655 TDIASLHH
+655 TDVASLHR
-663 SVTDEALALLE
+663 SVTEDSLALLE
-674 AHVQTQDELAPLSG
+674 EYQQTQLEAAVEPG
-688 DPADIAIIGMGSVLP
+688 QPADIAIIGMGSILP
-703 GSKTPREY
+703 GASTTREY
-711 WHNILN
+711 WQNILA
-717 KVDAITEIPA
+717 KVDAITEIPS

-739 RSAPDKIY
+739 RNTPDKIY

-754 DDMVFD
+754 DDLVFD

-785 RQTLSDAGYD
+785 RQTLADAGYE

-831 GELPNAIAERLPEW
+831 GELPGEIAGRLPQW

-881 SLAAIYQGINELLS
+881 SLAAVYQGINELLS

-1000 AGFGPESVGLFEAH
+1000 AGFGPDSVGLFEAH

-1029 TALLREAGSRPA
+1029 TSLLREAGSRPA

-1070 LHHKT
+1070 LHHKV

-1080 GVQSPNAVLKKA
+1080 GVQSPNAVLKKD

-1099 DEAQPWLVNGD
+1099 DEAQPWLARAD
-1110 QPRRAAVSA
+1110 LPRRAAVSA

-1133 YRDEYR
+1133 YAGEYR
-1139 PWLQP
+1139 PWLTQG
-1144 SVSDAWAAELL
+1144 VSDTWSAELL
-1155 VWRAATRE
+1155 LWRAGSRE
-1163 QLQGQVAALQQQLAA
+1163 QLQEQVAQLQAQLVA
-1178 PGKVALA
+1178 PGKVELR
-1185 DIAYHLAANLGSGT
+1185 DIAAYLAGSLGQGE
-1199 HSLALVVGN
+1199 HSLALVVGS

-1215 LDKAQRRLAGEALID
+1215 LAKAQRRMAGEALVD
-1230 PSIQLGDS
+1230 PAIVLGDS
-1238 LVEAGQVAV
+1238 RVEPGQVAL
-1247 LFPGQGSQNIHMLRE
+1247 LFPGQGSQNINMLRE
-1262 IAVLFP
+1262 LAVLFP
-1268 AVAET
+1268 VVAAT
-1273 LAAADQQLQDSTERF
+1273 LAEADSLLAAGTERF
-1288 ADKPLSQFIYPRS
+1288 ASKPLSQFIHPRA
-1301 CYDDS
+1301 CYDEA

-1315 TSTDIA
+1315 TSTDVA
-1321 QPALGVVEAG
+1321 QPALGAVEAG
-1331 LWRLLQELGISA
+1331 LLRLLRELGIDG
-1343 DMAAGHSYGEFVA
+1343 DMLAGHSYGEFVA

-1361 HIDFPTLISLS
+1361 QIDFAGLMSLS

-1393 AMVQAPRALVEA
+1393 AMVQAPREQVEQA
-1405 SISHLPDVLVANHN
+1405 IAAIPQLLVANHN

-1427 GSQAG
+1427 GSTAGIARALEVLQQAG
-1432 IASALQAFQAAG
+1432 I
-1444 LNASAIPVAAAF
+1444 NASPIPVAAAF
-1456 HSPFVAPAQSLLAAA
+1456 HSPFVAPAQGLLAAA
-1471 IEAANWQPGSM
+1471 IGATPWQAGRL
-1482 PVYSNTTAA
+1482 PVYSNASAA
-1491 LHSSETAQLK
+1491 LHADDPAAVQQA
-1501 TSMAEHLVKP
+1501 MAEHLVKP

-1517 VEAMYAAG
+1517 IEAMHAAG

-1540 LVGRILDGRA
+1540 LVGRILDGKP
-1550 HQAIA
+1550 HQAVA
-1555 LDERGAGITSLL
+1555 LDERGGGLASLL
-1567 TALARLFCL
+1567 LALARLHAL
-1576 GVSFQ
+1576 GIAFRPQ
-1581 PTALFARRD
+1581 RLFAGRA
-1590 CLRSSNGRLDG
+1590 CHPSANGRLDG
-1601 LWQDA
+1601 LWRDA
-1606 SLPKQAWLLNGSG
+1606 SLPRQAWLLNGSG
-1619 ARRASAAQRQIG
+1619 ARRASETPRQIG
-1631 VRQGEV
+1631 VLQGEV
-1637 LPAATSEPR
+1637 PPGGATKVEEHPVVVPLKRNPATLPHSAAP
-1646 TLVAPVAQPLSIPV
+1646 
-1660 PQRAAQAAPRVK
+1660 AAPRPK

-1678 ETTAPNGDEM
+1678 EPTAIQGDEM

-1708 VLNTFMTGGAAAS
+1708 VLNAFMAGGALPTAL
-1721 QPRAMPAA
+1721 PRSMPAVAPAPRRPVA
-1729 AAPARRPA
+1729 AAPAARVAPAPVPMAA
-1737 PAAAPARV
+1737 PAAASVAPAV
-1745 AVAPAPV
+1745 AAAPAPAPVVAPAPV
-1752 AMPVAAPVVAA
+1752 ASPATASAVAAKVD
-1763 PVPVAAAPAVVAP
+1763 
-1776 APAAPAAPA
+1776 
-1785 AAPAQ
+1785 
-1790 VAGTKMKD
+1790 GGRIKD
-1798 ILLSIVEERTG
+1798 LLLSIVEERTG

-1855 SELNTRATLADM
+1855 SQLNTRATLADM
-1867 LKLLQGLEV
+1867 LKMLEGLDV
-1876 GEAAVPFDLAGAN
+1876 GEVAVPFESAEAS
-1889 PIAATPV
+1889 PKTVPVAA
-1896 VSHSP
+1896 SHSP
-1901 RHVVIA
+1901 RHIVVPEE
-1907 EAEEIPA
+1907 EAIPEQ
-1914 NALRQFEP
+1914 ALRRFEP
-1922 GYFVITADNHGLA
+1922 GYFILTADHHGLA
-1935 LRLQEWLEQRGCTV
+1935 LRLQEWLEQRGCSV
-1949 SLLAPSLLA
+1949 SLLSPGLLA
-1958 DEAALLTWCRETAA
+1958 DEAALSAWCRETAA
-1972 NPDKVIAGVI
+1972 NPDKQVAGVI

-1987 GAHALPRD
+1987 GARELPLD
-1995 AQLGSWQRELLV
+1995 VELQAWQRELLV
-2007 NEKSLFLILHAL
+2007 NEKSLYLILHAL

-2029 MAVSGL
+2029 ITLSAL
-2035 GGLFGRGDAPAEAGL
+2035 GGLFARGVDEQRQAL

-2055 SSGLIKSVREERP
+2055 GSGLIKSLREERP

-2078 PALAAAEQLAIISAE
+2078 PALGDAEQLAIITAE

-2099 RQEVGYPGGQRTLF
+2099 RQEVGYPAGRRTVF
-2113 RTQAHEIASSD
+2113 RTQVDEVTAED
-2124 LLPPLNNAVVLATG
+2124 LLPPLQSAVVLATG

-2145 EVLRDLARPGNV
+2145 EVLREIARPGNV
-2157 LILTGRS
+2157 LVLTGRS
-2164 ELHEEDP
+2164 PLQEEGAD
-2171 ATAGLDSPNALRQ
+2171 TAALKDEGQLRQ
-2184 YFIGEVR
+2184 HLIGEVR
-2191 AGRLQLSP
+2191 AGRLKLTP
-2199 AEVQRKVAAIVALRE
+2199 AEMQKRIAALVGLRE

-2220 DLRQA
+2220 DLRA
-2225 GATVEYIAV
+2225 RGATVEYLAV
-2234 DVTHEPA
+2234 DATDEA
-2241 VLALMAGLRE
+2241 VLTAAIDGIRQ
-2251 RYGKVSGVVHGAG
+2251 RHGKLSGVVHGAG

-2275 AESWMRVVGTKVNG
+2275 PDSWMRVVGTKVLG
-2289 MLLLQKYVDVA
+2289 LLLLQKLVRVE
-2300 ELDFFAVFSSVAGR
+2300 ELQFFCVFSSVAGR

-2319 QLDYATANELMN
+2319 QLDYATANELMS

-2339 QWGEQVNVVSLNWGP
+2339 LWGDRVKLLSLNWGP
-2354 WGATKFGA
+2354 WGPTLFGA
-2362 GMVTADTE
+2362 GMVTAETE
-2370 KKFADKGVALVT
+2370 KKFADKGVALVG
-2382 AAQGRQLF
+2382 AAQGRRLF
-2390 SEALRLRGAHAVEVI
+2390 DEALRLKAGHAVEVV
-2405 AGGGPWEQ
+2405 AGDGPWER
-2413 HEADIG
+2413 HETEVG
-2419 RLVEAE
+2419 HWQEE
-2425 AGAAPGGINQPLLT
+2425 AGDAPQTARQPLLT
-2439 HGRIEHGDK
+2439 QCRIEDGEK
-2448 GTEVLTFTIDTGHGY
+2448 GTQVLHFNLDASHGY

-2475 PAAVALEIVA
+2475 PAAVALEIIA
-2485 EAASVMWPDW
+2485 EAATLMWPGW
-2495 VVAEVA
+2495 IVAEVA
-2501 EFRLLKGVQ
+2501 ELRLLKGVQ
-2510 LIEPTQTLAVVINPP
+2510 LSEPTQALSLLINPP
-2525 TYASSEGFDASL
+2525 TYASSEGFDASIS
-2537 TIRSGSGK
+2537 IRSGSGK
-2545 TQRIHY
+2545 QQRMHY

-2565 LHRPGEYRERQLPVV
+2565 RHAIGEYRERQLPVA

-2595 IRAINGLSSD
+2595 IRGISGLSSR

-2615 PQQWLSGAPAQQ
+2615 PQQWLAGGRAEQ
-2627 QWIVDPAVL
+2627 QWIIDPAVL

-2654 ALPAQFGRVI
+2654 ALPAQFGRVV
-2664 RYVEQ
+2664 RYAEQ

-2683 EAQQVRANVFFT
+2683 EAQQVRANVFFS
-2695 DDDGKLLLLIE
+2695 DDEGCLLLLIE
-2706 ELECI
+2706 DLQCI

>member
-1 MQGARIATGFQT
+1 MQGTG
-13 LVFSPAGLSHPALA
+13 LRKLLLSPLGFDHPALA
-27 IAASRAGGLG
+27 IAASRAGGTG
-37 VLDLEFETCH
+37 VLDLELS
-47 VRSVEQLELL
+47 RASALAQLQLL
-57 AQHAGHNGFAVRLGG
+57 ARQAGKQGFGVRLGA
-72 FSVELQAA
+72 FDAELA
-80 LVEQCAH
+80 
-87 GLSLVALAV
+87 
-96 EQLEQWA
+96 EQLFQLLDA
-103 GSVHDLR
+103 GLKLLILGREHWIEWQGWLDDATLTETTL
-110 AAGVRVLLE
+110 LLE
-119 LSSSETPEPA
+119 LSDNDPLDGA
-129 LLEAIDGLILK
+129 AACRVDGLVLK

-152 CFILAQ
+152 AFILAQ
-158 HWRQHSDL
+158 HWRATCDL

-174 TPHTAAAAAVAGC
+174 TPHTAAAAALAGC
-187 AGVVLDSQILLLQES
+187 AGVVLDSQVLLLQES
-202 PVASEL
+202 PLAAEL
-208 FPHLRSLSGSETVAA
+208 LPHLRSLSGSETVAA
-223 GNGEFGCYCRVLLR
+223 GNGEFGRYCRILSR
-237 PGFAT
+237 PGFAK
-242 AKAFVAAAESLT
+242 AKAFIAAAESMT
-254 PAELRARVL
+254 PEQMRERLL
-263 AEINW
+263 AEVEW
-268 RDPAAGLLPLGQDVA
+268 RNPSAGLLPLGQDVA
-283 FAAAWQKQYGSLA
+283 FAAAWQKQFGSVA
-296 QLLQAIDNAVQN
+296 QLFQAIDAAVQH
-308 NPQTALKARA
+308 NPQLALSACAMRTEH
-318 IQADAPLAQA
+318 APLADA
-328 LGLPLPL
+328 LGLRLPL

-340 SRVSDKAEFAE
+340 SRVSDKAEFAA
-351 AVASGGALPM
+351 AVAAGGALPM

-369 KPLDE
+369 QPLAGLLAKTAE
-374 LLNKT
+374 LLA
-379 HQLLDGRP
+379 GRP

-392 LGFAPQSLLDEQI
+392 LGFAPQTLLDEQI
-405 AAAKPY
+405 AAAKPHR
-411 QPSYAIIAGGR
+411 PSYAIIAGGR

-437 LHVPSA
+437 LHVPSS

-471 SSFVLWSSMIDRLLD
+471 SSFVLWSSMIDRLLE
-486 EIKGGVPAA
+486 EIALGVPAE

-515 AMAAQLLALGVKVG
+515 AMAAPLLAKGLKVG
-529 MLMGSAYLFT
+529 LLMGSAYLFT
-539 REIVGSGA
+539 REIVEAGA
-547 IVETFQQQAIDCA
+547 IVEGFQQQAIECA

-617 KGSMRIGE
+617 KGGMRVGE
-625 EAKLKVFS
+625 EGTLKEFS
-633 EDEQVADGMYMI
+633 ADEQLADGMYMI
-645 GQVATLRAAV
+645 GQVATLRDAI
-655 TDIASLHH
+655 TDVASLHR
-663 SVTDEALALLE
+663 SVTEDSLALLE
-674 AHVQTQDELAPLSG
+674 DYRQAQLETAAEPGQ
-688 DPADIAIIGMGSVLP
+688 PADIAIIGMGSILP
-703 GSKTPREY
+703 GASTTREY
-711 WHNILN
+711 WQNILA
-717 KVDAITEIPA
+717 KVDAITEIPP

-739 RSAPDKIY
+739 RNAPDKIY

-754 DDMVFD
+754 DDLVFD

-785 RQTLSDAGYD
+785 RQTLADAGYE

-831 GELPNAIAERLPEW
+831 GDLPGEIAGRLPQW

-881 SLAAIYQGINELLS
+881 SLAAVYQGINELLS

-1000 AGFGPESVGLFEAH
+1000 AGFGPDSVGLFEAH

-1029 TALLREAGSRPA
+1029 TSLLREVGSRPS

-1070 LHHKT
+1070 LHHKV

-1080 GVQSPNAVLKKA
+1080 GVQSPNAVLKQG

-1099 DEAQPWLVNGD
+1099 DEAQPWLAAAQ

-1133 YRDEYR
+1133 YAGEYR
-1139 PWLQP
+1139 PWLEQG
-1144 SVSDAWAAELL
+1144 VSDTWSAELL
-1155 VWRAATRE
+1155 LWRAGSCE
-1163 QLQGQVAALQQQLAA
+1163 QLQEQVAQLQAQLVA
-1178 PGKVALA
+1178 PGKVALR
-1185 DIAYHLAANLGSGT
+1185 DIACYLSSNLGQGE
-1199 HSLALVVGN
+1199 HSLALVVGS
-1208 LDELADK
+1208 LDELVDK
-1215 LDKAQRRLAGEALID
+1215 LAKAQQRLAGEVQID
-1230 PSIQLGDS
+1230 PTIVLGDS
-1238 LVEAGQVAV
+1238 RVEPGQVAL
-1247 LFPGQGSQNIHMLRE
+1247 LFPGQGSQNINMLRE
-1262 IAVLFP
+1262 LAVLFP
-1268 AVAET
+1268 VVADT
-1273 LAAADQQLQDSTERF
+1273 LAEADSLLAAGTERF
-1288 ADKPLSQFIYPRS
+1288 AKKPLSQFIHPRA
-1301 CYDDS
+1301 CYDEA
-1306 ARQAASAAL
+1306 ARQAANAAL
-1315 TSTDIA
+1315 TSTDVA
-1321 QPALGVVEAG
+1321 QPALGAVEAG
-1331 LWRLLQELGISA
+1331 LLRLLRELGIDG
-1343 DMAAGHSYGEFVA
+1343 DMLAGHSYGEFVA

-1361 HIDFPTLISLS
+1361 QIDFAGLMSLS

-1393 AMVQAPRALVEA
+1393 AMVQAPREQVEQA
-1405 SISHLPDVLVANHN
+1405 IAAIPQLLVANHN

-1427 GSQAG
+1427 GSSAAIAQALEVLQQAG
-1432 IASALQAFQAAG
+1432 I
-1444 LNASAIPVAAAF
+1444 NASPIPVAAAF
-1456 HSPFVAPAQSLLAAA
+1456 HSPFVAPAQGLLAAA
-1471 IEAANWQPGSM
+1471 IAATPWQAGRL
-1482 PVYSNTTAA
+1482 PVYSNASAA
-1491 LHSSETAQLK
+1491 LHAEEPAAVQQA
-1501 TSMAEHLVKP
+1501 MAEHLVKP

-1517 VEAMYAAG
+1517 IEAMYAAG

-1540 LVGRILDGRA
+1540 LVGRILDGKP
-1550 HQAIA
+1550 HQAVA
-1555 LDERGAGITSLL
+1555 LDERGGGLTSLL
-1567 TALARLFCL
+1567 LALARLHGL
-1576 GVSFQ
+1576 GVAFQ
-1581 PTALFARRD
+1581 PQRLFAGRA
-1590 CLRSSNGRLDG
+1590 CQVSTNGRLEG
-1601 LWQDA
+1601 LWRDA

-1619 ARRASAAQRQIG
+1619 ARRASEAPRQIG
-1631 VRQGEV
+1631 VLQSEALSVAEPKIEAHPVVVPLNRNPAT
-1637 LPAATSEPR
+1637 LPHSAAPAATR
-1646 TLVAPVAQPLSIPV
+1646 H
-1660 PQRAAQAAPRVK
+1660 K

-1678 ETTAPNGDEM
+1678 EPTATQGDEM

-1708 VLNTFMTGGAAAS
+1708 VLNAFMAGGAI
-1721 QPRAMPAA
+1721 PRSMPAA
-1729 AAPARRPA
+1729 APAPRRPVAAAPAARVVPAPVAAPVAAPAPVAVASAPVAAPAVPVAAPA
-1737 PAAAPARV
+1737 PAAAPA
-1745 AVAPAPV
+1745 
-1752 AMPVAAPVVAA
+1752 
-1763 PVPVAAAPAVVAP
+1763 
-1776 APAAPAAPA
+1776 
-1785 AAPAQ
+1785 AQ
-1790 VAGTKMKD
+1790 VDGGKIKD

-1855 SELNTRATLADM
+1855 SQLNTRATLADM
-1867 LKLLQGLEV
+1867 LKMLEGLEV
-1876 GEAAVPFDLAGAN
+1876 GEVAVPFESAEAS
-1889 PIAATPV
+1889 PKTVPVAA
-1896 VSHSP
+1896 SHSP
-1901 RHVVIA
+1901 RHVVVPEE
-1907 EAEEIPA
+1907 EAIPEQA
-1914 NALRQFEP
+1914 QRRFEP
-1922 GYFVITADNHGLA
+1922 GYFILTADGHGLA
-1935 LRLQEWLEQRGCTV
+1935 LRLQEWLEQRGCSV
-1949 SLLAPSLLA
+1949 SLLSPGLLA
-1958 DEAALLTWCRETAA
+1958 DEAALSAWCRETAA
-1972 NPDKVIAGVI
+1972 NPDKQVAGVI

-1987 GAHALPRD
+1987 GARELPLD
-1995 AQLGSWQRELLV
+1995 VELQAWQRELLV
-2007 NEKSLFLILHAL
+2007 NEKSLYLILHAL

-2029 MAVSGL
+2029 ITLSAL
-2035 GGLFGRGDAPAEAGL
+2035 GGLFARGVDEQRQAL

-2055 SSGLIKSVREERP
+2055 GSGLIKSLREERP

-2078 PALAAAEQLAIISAE
+2078 PALGDAEQLAIITAE

-2099 RQEVGYPGGQRTLF
+2099 RQEVGYPAGRRTVF
-2113 RTQAHEIASSD
+2113 RTQADEITAED
-2124 LLPPLNNAVVLATG
+2124 LLPPLQNAVVLATG

-2145 EVLRDLARPGNV
+2145 EVLREIARPGNV
-2157 LILTGRS
+2157 LVLTGRS
-2164 ELHEEDP
+2164 PLQEESAD
-2171 ATAGLDSPNALRQ
+2171 TARLQGEQQLRQ
-2184 YFIGEVR
+2184 HFIGEVR
-2191 AGRLQLSP
+2191 AGRLKLTP
-2199 AEVQRKVAAIVALRE
+2199 AEMQRRISALIGLRE

-2220 DLRQA
+2220 DLRA
-2225 GATVEYIAV
+2225 RGATVEYLAV
-2234 DVTHEPA
+2234 NATDEA
-2241 VLALMAGLRE
+2241 ALSAAIEGIRQ
-2251 RYGKVSGVVHGAG
+2251 RHGKLSGVVHGAG

-2275 AESWMRVVGTKVNG
+2275 PDSWMRVVGTKVLG
-2289 MLLLQKYVDVA
+2289 MLLLQKLVRVE
-2300 ELDFFAVFSSVAGR
+2300 ELQFFCVFSSVAGR

-2319 QLDYATANELMN
+2319 QLDYATANELMS

-2339 QWGEQVNVVSLNWGP
+2339 LWGDKVKLLSLNWGP
-2354 WGATKFGA
+2354 WGPTLFGA
-2362 GMVTADTE
+2362 GMVTSETE
-2370 KKFADKGVALVT
+2370 KKFADKGVALVS
-2382 AAQGRQLF
+2382 AAQGRRLF
-2390 SEALRLRGAHAVEVI
+2390 DEALRLTAGHAVEVV
-2405 AGGGPWEQ
+2405 AGDGPWER
-2413 HEADIG
+2413 HEADVG
-2419 RLVEAE
+2419 RWQEE
-2425 AGAAPGGINQPLLT
+2425 TGDAPQTARQPLLT
-2439 HGRIEHGDK
+2439 QCRIEDGEK
-2448 GTEVLTFTIDTGHGY
+2448 GTQVLHFKLDASHGY

-2475 PAAVALEIVA
+2475 PAAVALEIIA
-2485 EAASVMWPDW
+2485 EAATLMWPGW
-2495 VVAEVA
+2495 MVAEVA
-2501 EFRLLKGVQ
+2501 ELRLLKGVQ
-2510 LIEPTQTLAVVINPP
+2510 LSEPTQALSLLINPP
-2525 TYASSEGFDASL
+2525 TYASSEGFDASIS
-2537 TIRSGSGK
+2537 IRSGSGK
-2545 TQRIHY
+2545 QQRMHY

-2565 LHRPGEYRERQLPVV
+2565 RHVPSEYRERQLPVA

-2595 IRAINGLSSD
+2595 IRGISGLSSQ
-2605 GAAALMCPSS
+2605 GAAALMCSSS
-2615 PQQWLSGAPAQQ
+2615 PQQWLAGGRAEQ
-2627 QWIVDPAVL
+2627 QWIIDPAVL

-2683 EAQQVRANVFFT
+2683 EAQQVRANVFFS
-2695 DDDGKLLLLIE
+2695 DDEGRLLLLIE
-2706 ELECI
+2706 DLQCI

>member
-1 MQGARIATGFQT
+1 MQGTG
-13 LVFSPAGLSHPALA
+13 LRKLLLSPLGFDHPALA
-27 IAASRAGGLG
+27 IAASRAGGTG
-37 VLDLEFETCH
+37 VLDLELS
-47 VRSVEQLELL
+47 RAPALAQLQLL
-57 AQHAGHNGFAVRLGG
+57 ARQAGKQGFGVRLGG
-72 FSVELQAA
+72 FDGELAEQLIQLLDAGLNLLILGREHWAEWQGWLAGAA
-80 LVEQCAH
+80 LTETT
-87 GLSLVALAV
+87 L
-96 EQLEQWA
+96 
-103 GSVHDLR
+103 
-110 AAGVRVLLE
+110 LLE
-119 LSSSETPEPA
+119 LSDNDPLDSATA
-129 LLEAIDGLILK
+129 CRVDGLLLK

-152 CFILAQ
+152 AFILAQ
-158 HWRQHSDL
+158 HWRATCGL
-166 PLYLRGGI
+166 PLYLRGGV
-174 TPHTAAAAAVAGC
+174 TPHTAAAAALAGF
-187 AGVVLDSQILLLQES
+187 AGIALDSQVLLLQES
-202 PVASEL
+202 PLAAEL
-208 FPHLRSLSGSETVAA
+208 QPHLRSLSGSETVAA
-223 GNGEFGCYCRVLLR
+223 GNGEFGRYCRILSR
-237 PGFAT
+237 PGFAK
-242 AKAFVAAAESLT
+242 AKAFIAAAESLT
-254 PAELRARVL
+254 PEQMRERLL
-263 AEINW
+263 AEVEWCN
-268 RDPAAGLLPLGQDVA
+268 PPAGLLPLGQDVA
-283 FAAAWQKQYGSLA
+283 FAAAWQKQYGSVA
-296 QLLQAIDNAVQN
+296 QLFQAIDAAVQH
-308 NPQTALKARA
+308 NPQLALNARA
-318 IQADAPLAQA
+318 LRAEHAPLADA
-328 LGLPLPL
+328 LGLSLPL

-340 SRVSDKAEFAE
+340 SRVSDKAEFAA
-351 AVASGGALPM
+351 AVAEGGALPM

-369 KPLDE
+369 KPLAGLLEKTAE
-374 LLNKT
+374 LLA
-379 HQLLDGRP
+379 GRP

-392 LGFAPQSLLDEQI
+392 LGFAPQTLLDEQI
-405 AAAKPY
+405 AAAKPH

-437 LHVPSA
+437 LHVPSS

-471 SSFVLWSSMIDRLLD
+471 SSFVLWSSMIDRLLE
-486 EIKGGVPAA
+486 EIALGVPAE

-515 AMAAQLLALGVKVG
+515 AMAASLLTKGVKVG
-529 MLMGSAYLFT
+529 LLMGSAYLFT
-539 REIVGSGA
+539 REIVEAGA
-547 IVETFQQQAIDCA
+547 IVEGFQQQAIECA

-584 FARRNELKQQAVPAD
+584 FARRNALKQQAVPAD

-617 KGSMRIGE
+617 KGSMRVGE
-625 EAKLKVFS
+625 EGALKAFS
-633 EDEQVADGMYMI
+633 AAEQVADGMYMI
-645 GQVATLRAAV
+645 GQVATLRDAI
-655 TDIASLHH
+655 TDVASLHR
-663 SVTDEALALLE
+663 SVTEDSLALLE
-674 AHVQTQDELAPLSG
+674 DYQQAQLETTVEPGA
-688 DPADIAIIGMGSVLP
+688 PADIAIIGMGSILP
-703 GSKTPREY
+703 GSSTTREY
-711 WHNILN
+711 WQNILA
-717 KVDAITEIPA
+717 KVDAITEIPS

-754 DDMVFD
+754 DDLVFD

-785 RQTLSDAGYD
+785 RQTLADAGYE

-826 LPRFS
+826 LPRFKGDLP
-831 GELPNAIAERLPEW
+831 GEIAGRLPQW

-1000 AGFGPESVGLFEAH
+1000 AGFGPDSVGLFEAH

-1029 TALLREAGSRPA
+1029 TALLREVGSRPS

-1070 LHHKT
+1070 LHHKI

-1080 GVQSPNAVLKKA
+1080 GVQSPNAVLKKD

-1099 DEAQPWLVNGD
+1099 DEAQPWLTAAQ

-1133 YRDEYR
+1133 YAGEYR
-1139 PWLQP
+1139 PWLIQG
-1144 SVSDAWAAELL
+1144 VSDAWSAELL
-1155 VWRAATRE
+1155 LWRAGSRE
-1163 QLQGQVAALQQQLAA
+1163 QLQSQVAQLQAQLAA
-1178 PGKVALA
+1178 PGKVALR
-1185 DIAYHLAANLGSGT
+1185 DIACYLSDNLGQGE
-1199 HSLALVVGN
+1199 HSLALVVGS

-1215 LDKAQRRLAGEALID
+1215 LAKAQQRLAGEMLID
-1230 PSIQLGDS
+1230 PTIVLGDS
-1238 LVEAGQVAV
+1238 RVEPGQVAL
-1247 LFPGQGSQNIHMLRE
+1247 LFPGQGSQNINMLRE
-1262 IAVLFP
+1262 LAVLFP
-1268 AVAET
+1268 VVADT
-1273 LAAADQQLQDSTERF
+1273 LAEADSLLAAGTERF
-1288 ADKPLSQFIYPRS
+1288 ASKPLSQFIHPRA
-1301 CYDDS
+1301 CYDEAS
-1306 ARQAASAAL
+1306 RQAASAAL
-1315 TSTDIA
+1315 TSTDVA
-1321 QPALGVVEAG
+1321 QPALGAVEAG
-1331 LWRLLQELGISA
+1331 LLRLLSELGVSG
-1343 DMAAGHSYGEFVA
+1343 DMLAGHSYGEFVA

-1361 HIDFPTLISLS
+1361 QIDFATLMSLS

-1393 AMVQAPRALVEA
+1393 AMVQAPRAQVEQA
-1405 SISHLPDVLVANHN
+1405 IAAIPQLLVANHN

-1427 GSQAG
+1427 GSSAG
-1432 IASALQAFQAAG
+1432 IAQALEVLQQSG
-1444 LNASAIPVAAAF
+1444 INASPIPVAAAF
-1456 HSPFVAPAQSLLAAA
+1456 HSPFVAPAQGLLAAA
-1471 IEAANWQPGSM
+1471 IEAARWQAGRL
-1482 PVYSNTTAA
+1482 PVYSNASAA
-1491 LHSSETAQLK
+1491 LHAAEPALVKQA
-1501 TSMAEHLVKP
+1501 MAEHLVKP

-1517 VEAMYAAG
+1517 IEAMHAAG

-1540 LVGRILDGRA
+1540 LVGRILDGKP
-1550 HQAIA
+1550 HQAVA
-1555 LDERGAGITSLL
+1555 LDERGGGLASLL
-1567 TALARLFCL
+1567 LALARLHGL
-1576 GVSFQ
+1576 GVPFQ
-1581 PTALFARRD
+1581 SSRLFAGRA
-1590 CLRSSNGRLDG
+1590 CQASANGRLEG
-1601 LWQDA
+1601 LWRDA

-1619 ARRASAAQRQIG
+1619 ARRASEAPRQIG
-1631 VRQGEV
+1631 VLQGEV
-1637 LPAATSEPR
+1637 LPVSSSITESHPVVVPLNRNPATLPHSAAPAATR
-1646 TLVAPVAQPLSIPV
+1646 H
-1660 PQRAAQAAPRVK
+1660 K

-1678 ETTAPNGDEM
+1678 EPTAIQGDEM

-1708 VLNTFMTGGAAAS
+1708 VLNAFMAGGAVPA
-1721 QPRAMPAA
+1721 AMP
-1729 AAPARRPA
+1729 RSM
-1737 PAAAPARV
+1737 PAAAPAPRRPVV
-1745 AVAPAPV
+1745 AAPAARVAPAPV
-1752 AMPVAAPVVAA
+1752 AAPVAAPAPVVAAAPA
-1763 PVPVAAAPAVVAP
+1763 PVPVAAAPVAAPAPVVAP
-1776 APAAPAAPA
+1776 VAAPAA
-1785 AAPAQ
+1785 Q
-1790 VAGTKMKD
+1790 VDGGKIKD

-1855 SELNTRATLADM
+1855 SQLNTRATLADM
-1867 LKLLQGLEV
+1867 LKMLEGLDV
-1876 GEAAVPFDLAGAN
+1876 GEVAVPFESAEAS
-1889 PIAATPV
+1889 PKTVPVAA
-1896 VSHSP
+1896 SHSP
-1901 RHVVIA
+1901 RHIVVPEE
-1907 EAEEIPA
+1907 EAIPEQ
-1914 NALRQFEP
+1914 ALRQFEP
-1922 GYFVITADNHGLA
+1922 GYFILTADDHGLA

-1949 SLLAPSLLA
+1949 SLLSPGLLA
-1958 DEAALLTWCRETAA
+1958 DEEGLSAWCRETAA
-1972 NPDKVIAGVI
+1972 NPDKQVAGVI

-1987 GAHALPRD
+1987 GAHALPLD
-1995 AQLGSWQRELLV
+1995 AELEAWQRELLV
-2007 NEKSLFLILHAL
+2007 NEKSLYLILHAL

-2029 MAVSGL
+2029 VALSAL
-2035 GGLFGRGDAPAEAGL
+2035 GGLFARGVDEQRQAL

-2055 SSGLIKSVREERP
+2055 GSGLIKSLCEERP

-2078 PALAAAEQLAIISAE
+2078 PALSDAEQLAIITAE

-2099 RQEVGYPGGQRTLF
+2099 RQEVGYPAGRRTVF
-2113 RTQAHEIASSD
+2113 RTQADEITAED
-2124 LLPPLNNAVVLATG
+2124 LLLPLENAVVLATG

-2145 EVLRDLARPGNV
+2145 EVLREIAGPGNV
-2157 LILTGRS
+2157 LVLTGRS
-2164 ELHEEDP
+2164 PLAEEDA
-2171 ATAGLDSPNALRQ
+2171 ATAGLLGEQQLRQ
-2184 YFIGEVR
+2184 HFIGEVR
-2191 AGRLQLSP
+2191 AGRLKLTP
-2199 AEVQRKVAAIVALRE
+2199 AEMQRRITALIGLRE

-2220 DLRQA
+2220 DLRA
-2225 GATVEYIAV
+2225 RGATVEYLAV
-2234 DVTHEPA
+2234 DATDEVA
-2241 VLALMAGLRE
+2241 LAAAIDGIRQ
-2251 RYGKVSGVVHGAG
+2251 RHGKLSGVVHGAG

-2275 AESWMRVVGTKVNG
+2275 PDSWMRVVGTKVLG
-2289 MLLLQKYVDVA
+2289 MLLLQKLVHVE
-2300 ELDFFAVFSSVAGR
+2300 ELQFFCVFSSVAGR

-2319 QLDYATANELMN
+2319 QLDYATANELMS
-2331 RLCCQLQR
+2331 RLCSQLQSL
-2339 QWGEQVNVVSLNWGP
+2339 WGNKVKLLSLNWGP
-2354 WGATKFGA
+2354 WGPTLFGA
-2362 GMVTADTE
+2362 GMVTSETE
-2370 KKFADKGVALVT
+2370 KKFADKGVALVG
-2382 AAQGRQLF
+2382 AAQGRRLF
-2390 SEALRLRGAHAVEVI
+2390 DEALRLKAGHAVEVV
-2405 AGGGPWEQ
+2405 AGDGPWER
-2413 HEADIG
+2413 HEAEVG
-2419 RLVEAE
+2419 RWQED
-2425 AGAAPGGINQPLLT
+2425 AGAAPQNARQPLLT
-2439 HGRIEHGDK
+2439 QCHIEDGEK
-2448 GTEVLTFTIDTGHGY
+2448 GTQVLHFNLDASHGY

-2475 PAAVALEIVA
+2475 PAAVALEIIA
-2485 EAASVMWPDW
+2485 EAATLMWPGW
-2495 VVAEVA
+2495 IVAEVA
-2501 EFRLLKGVQ
+2501 ELRLLKGVQ
-2510 LIEPTQTLAVVINPP
+2510 LSEPTQALSVLINPP
-2525 TYASSEGFDASL
+2525 TYASSEGFDASIS
-2537 TIRSGSGK
+2537 IRSGSGK
-2545 TQRIHY
+2545 QQRMHY

-2565 LHRPGEYRERQLPVV
+2565 RHSIGEYRERELPVA

-2595 IRAINGLSSD
+2595 IRGISGLSSQ

-2615 PQQWLSGAPAQQ
+2615 PQQWLAGGRVEQ
-2627 QWIVDPAVL
+2627 QWIIDPAVL

-2683 EAQQVRANVFFT
+2683 EAQQVRANVFFS
-2695 DDDGKLLLLIE
+2695 DDEGRLLLLIE
-2706 ELECI
+2706 DLQCI

>member
-1 MQGARIATGFQT
+1 MQGTRDRVGFRK
-13 LVFSPAGLSHPALA
+13 LLLSPLGLGHPALA
-27 IAASRAGGLG
+27 VAASRAGGIG
-37 VLDLEFETCH
+37 VLDLELATTPPFA
-47 VRSVEQLELL
+47 QLQLL
-57 AQHAGHNGFAVRLGG
+57 ARHAGEQGFGLRLGAFDADLAAQLAA
-72 FSVELQAA
+72 FSDA
-80 LVEQCAH
+80 
-87 GLSLVALAV
+87 GLGLLI
-96 EQLEQWA
+96 LGREQWA
-103 GSVHDLR
+103 DWQAWLATLPGDGPTL
-110 AAGVRVLLE
+110 LLE
-119 LSSSETPEPA
+119 LSDNDPVDGA
-129 LLEAIDGLILK
+129 IACRIDGLLLK

-152 CFILAQ
+152 SFILAQ
-158 HWRQHSDL
+158 HWRTHCDL

-174 TPHTAAAAAVAGC
+174 TPHTAAAAALGGF
-187 AGVVLDSQILLLQES
+187 AGVALDSQVLLLQES
-202 PVASEL
+202 PVAVQL
-208 FPHLRSLSGSETVAA
+208 QPHLRSLSGSETVAA
-223 GNGEFGCYCRVLLR
+223 GNGEFGCYCRILSR
-237 PGFAT
+237 PGFVR
-242 AKAFVAAAESLT
+242 AKAFVADAESLA
-254 PAELRARVL
+254 PAQLRERLL
-263 AEINW
+263 AEVEWLN
-268 RDPAAGLLPLGQDVA
+268 PSAGLLPLGQDVA
-283 FAAAWQKQYGSLA
+283 FAAAWQKQYGSVA
-296 QLLQAIDNAVQN
+296 QLFQAMDAAVRHY
-308 NPQTALKARA
+308 PQIALSARA
-318 IQADAPLAQA
+318 MRSQQAPLAEA

-340 SRVSDKAEFAE
+340 SRVSDKAEFAA
-351 AVASGGALPM
+351 AVAEGGALPM

-369 KPLDE
+369 KPLAALLERTAE
-374 LLNKT
+374 LLT
-379 HQLLDGRP
+379 GRP

-392 LGFAPQSLLDEQI
+392 LGFAPQTLLDEQI
-405 AAAKPY
+405 AAAKPHK
-411 QPSYAIIAGGR
+411 PSYAIIAGGR

-437 LHVPSA
+437 LHVPSS

-471 SSFVLWSSMIDRLLD
+471 SSFVLWSSMIDRLLE
-486 EIKGGVPAA
+486 EIALGVPAA

-515 AMAAQLLALGVKVG
+515 TMAAPLLAKGVKIG

-539 REIVGSGA
+539 REIVGAGA
-547 IVETFQQQAIDCA
+547 IVEGFQQQAIECA

-617 KGSMRIGE
+617 KGSMRVGE
-625 EAKLKVFS
+625 EGALKEFS
-633 EDEQVADGMYMI
+633 VAEQVADGMYMI
-645 GQVATLRAAV
+645 GQVATLRDAI
-655 TDIASLHH
+655 TDVASLHR
-663 SVTDEALALLE
+663 SVTEDSLALLE
-674 AHVQTQDELAPLSG
+674 DYQQAQLEAAVEPG
-688 DPADIAIIGMGSVLP
+688 MPADIAIIGMGSILP
-703 GSKTPREY
+703 GASTPREY
-711 WHNILN
+711 WQNILA
-717 KVDAITEIPA
+717 KVDAITEIPS

-754 DDMVFD
+754 DDLAFD

-785 RQTLSDAGYD
+785 RQTLADAGYE

-831 GELPNAIAERLPEW
+831 GDLPGDIAGRLPQW

-963 VYAVIK
+963 IYAVIK

-1000 AGFGPESVGLFEAH
+1000 AGFGPDSVGLFEAH

-1029 TALLREAGSRPA
+1029 TSLLREVGSRPA

-1070 LHHKT
+1070 LHHKV

-1080 GVQSPNAVLKKA
+1080 GVQSPNAVLKQD

-1099 DEAQPWLVNGD
+1099 DEAQPWLATAQ

-1133 YRDEYR
+1133 YAGEYR
-1139 PWLQP
+1139 PWLTP
-1144 SVSDAWAAELL
+1144 GVSDAWSAELL
-1155 VWRAATRE
+1155 LWRAGSRE
-1163 QLQGQVAALQQQLAA
+1163 QLQSQVAQLQAQLAA
-1178 PGKVALA
+1178 PGKVALR
-1185 DIAYHLAANLGSGT
+1185 DIACYLSDNLGQGE
-1199 HSLALVVGN
+1199 HSLALVVGS

-1215 LDKAQRRLAGEALID
+1215 LAKAQQRLAGAALID
-1230 PSIQLGDS
+1230 PAIVLGDS
-1238 LVEAGQVAV
+1238 RVEAGQVAL
-1247 LFPGQGSQNIHMLRE
+1247 LFPGQGSQNINMLRE
-1262 IAVLFP
+1262 LAVLFP
-1268 AVAET
+1268 VVADT
-1273 LAAADQQLQDSTERF
+1273 LAEADSLLAAGTERF
-1288 ADKPLSQFIYPRS
+1288 ARKPLSQFIHPRA
-1301 CYDDS
+1301 CYDEA

-1315 TSTDIA
+1315 TSTDVA
-1321 QPALGVVEAG
+1321 QPALGAVEAG
-1331 LWRLLQELGISA
+1331 LLRLLGELGVSG
-1343 DMAAGHSYGEFVA
+1343 DMLAGHSYGEFVA

-1361 HIDFPTLISLS
+1361 QIDFATLMSLS

-1393 AMVQAPRALVEA
+1393 AMVQAPRAQVEQA
-1405 SISHLPDVLVANHN
+1405 IAAIPQLLVANHN

-1427 GSQAG
+1427 GSSAGIAQALEVLQQAG
-1432 IASALQAFQAAG
+1432 I
-1444 LNASAIPVAAAF
+1444 NASPIPVAAAF
-1456 HSPFVAPAQSLLAAA
+1456 HSPFVAPAQGLLAAA
-1471 IEAANWQPGSM
+1471 IEAAPWQAGRL
-1482 PVYSNTTAA
+1482 PVYSNASAA
-1491 LHSSETAQLK
+1491 LHPDDPAAVKQA
-1501 TSMAEHLVKP
+1501 MAEHLVKP
-1511 VEFVAQ
+1511 VEFVTQ
-1517 VEAMYAAG
+1517 IEAMYAAG
-1525 ARVFIEVGPKAVLSR
+1525 ARVFVEVGPKAVLSR
-1540 LVGRILDGRA
+1540 LVGRILEGKP
-1550 HQAIA
+1550 HQTVA
-1555 LDERGAGITSLL
+1555 LDERGGGLASLL
-1567 TALARLFCL
+1567 LALGRLHGLGVAFQPQRLFAGRAC
-1576 GVSFQ
+1576 Q
-1581 PTALFARRD
+1581 PSA
-1590 CLRSSNGRLDG
+1590 NGRLDG
-1601 LWQDA
+1601 LWRDA

-1619 ARRASAAQRQIG
+1619 ARRASEAPRQIG
-1631 VRQGEV
+1631 VLQGEV
-1637 LPAATSEPR
+1637 LPVAEPKIEAHPVVVPLNRNPATLPHS
-1646 TLVAPVAQPLSIPV
+1646 AQ
-1660 PQRAAQAAPRVK
+1660 RHK

-1678 ETTAPNGDEM
+1678 EPTAIQGDEM

-1708 VLNTFMTGGAAAS
+1708 VLNAFMAGG
-1721 QPRAMPAA
+1721 AMPAA
-1729 AAPARRPA
+1729 MPRSM
-1737 PAAAPARV
+1737 PAAAPAPRR
-1745 AVAPAPV
+1745 
-1752 AMPVAAPVVAA
+1752 
-1763 PVPVAAAPAVVAP
+1763 PVAAAPAARVAPTVAPVAAP
-1776 APAAPAAPA
+1776 APAAAVPVPAAASAPA
-1785 AAPAQ
+1785 AAPVVATPVAAPAPAPAPAAQ
-1790 VAGTKMKD
+1790 VDGGKIKD

-1855 SELNTRATLADM
+1855 SQLNTRATLADM
-1867 LKLLQGLEV
+1867 LKMLEGLKV
-1876 GEAAVPFDLAGAN
+1876 GEVAVPFESAGAS
-1889 PIAATPV
+1889 PKTVPVAA
-1896 VSHSP
+1896 SHSP
-1901 RHVVIA
+1901 RHILVPEE
-1907 EAEEIPA
+1907 EAIPEQ
-1914 NALRQFEP
+1914 ALRQFEP
-1922 GYFVITADNHGLA
+1922 GYFILTADDHGLA

-1949 SLLAPSLLA
+1949 SLLSSGLLA
-1958 DEAALLTWCRETAA
+1958 DEAALAAWCRETAA
-1972 NPDKVIAGVI
+1972 NPDKQVAGIV

-1987 GAHALPRD
+1987 GAQPQAQD
-1995 AQLGSWQRELLV
+1995 AGLEAWQRELLV
-2007 NEKSLFLILHAL
+2007 NEKSLYLILHSL
-2019 AAQLRSDAHV
+2019 AAQLRTDAHV
-2029 MAVSGL
+2029 VALSAL
-2035 GGLFGRGDAPAEAGL
+2035 GGLFARGAEQRQAL

-2055 SSGLIKSVREERP
+2055 ASGLIKSIREERP

-2078 PALAAAEQLAIISAE
+2078 PTLSDAEQLAIITTE

-2099 RQEVGYPGGQRTLF
+2099 RQEVGYPGGRRSVF
-2113 RTQAHEIASSD
+2113 RTRAEQVAIHN
-2124 LLPPLNNAVVLATG
+2124 LLPALENAVVLATG

-2145 EVLRDLARPGNV
+2145 EVLREIARPGNV
-2157 LILTGRS
+2157 LVLTGRS
-2164 ELHEEDP
+2164 PLQEESADTM
-2171 ATAGLDSPNALRQ
+2171 ALQDEQQLRQ
-2184 YFIGEVR
+2184 HFIGEVR
-2191 AGRLQLSP
+2191 AGRLKLTP
-2199 AEVQRKVAAIVALRE
+2199 AEMQRRITALVGLRE

-2220 DLRQA
+2220 DLRER
-2225 GATVEYIAV
+2225 GATVEYLAV
-2234 DVTHEPA
+2234 DATDETA
-2241 VLALMAGLRE
+2241 LAAAIEGIRQ
-2251 RYGKVSGVVHGAG
+2251 RHGKLSGVVHGAG

-2275 AESWMRVVGTKVNG
+2275 PDSWMRVVGTKVLG
-2289 MLLLQKYVDVA
+2289 MLLLQKLVRVE
-2300 ELDFFAVFSSVAGR
+2300 ELQFFCVFSSVAGR

-2319 QLDYATANELMN
+2319 QLDYATANELMS
-2331 RLCCQLQR
+2331 RLCCQLQSL
-2339 QWGEQVNVVSLNWGP
+2339 WGNQVKLLSLNWGP
-2354 WGATKFGA
+2354 WGPTLFGA
-2362 GMVTADTE
+2362 GMVTAETE
-2370 KKFADKGVALVT
+2370 KKFADKGVALVS
-2382 AAQGRQLF
+2382 AAQGRRLF
-2390 SEALRLRGAHAVEVI
+2390 DEALRLKTGHAVEVV
-2405 AGGGPWEQ
+2405 AGDGPWER
-2413 HEADIG
+2413 HEAEVG
-2419 RLVEAE
+2419 RWQEE
-2425 AGAAPGGINQPLLT
+2425 AGAEPQTARQPLLT
-2439 HGRIEHGDK
+2439 QCRIEDGEK
-2448 GTEVLTFTIDTGHGY
+2448 GTQVLHFSLDASHGY

-2475 PAAVALEIVA
+2475 PAAVALEIIA
-2485 EAASVMWPDW
+2485 EAATLMWPGW
-2495 VVAEVA
+2495 IVAEVA
-2501 EFRLLKGVQ
+2501 ELRLLKGVQ
-2510 LIEPTQTLAVVINPP
+2510 LSDSTQALSLLINPP
-2525 TYASSEGFDASL
+2525 TYASSEGFDASIS
-2537 TIRSGSGK
+2537 IRSGSGK
-2545 TQRIHY
+2545 QQRMHY

-2565 LHRPGEYRERQLPVV
+2565 RHVIGEYRERQLPVA

-2595 IRAINGLSSD
+2595 IRGISGLSSQ
-2605 GAAALMCPSS
+2605 GAAALMCSSS
-2615 PQQWLSGAPAQQ
+2615 PQQWLAGGRAEQ
-2627 QWIVDPAVL
+2627 QWIIDPAVL

-2683 EAQQVRANVFFT
+2683 EAQQVRANVFFS
-2695 DDDGKLLLLIE
+2695 DDEGRLLLLIE
-2706 ELECI
+2706 DLHCI

>member
-1 MQGARIATGFQT
+1 MQGSRIDSGFQKMI
-13 LVFSPAGLSHPALA
+13 FSPAGLTHPALA

-37 VLDLEFETCH
+37 VLDLEFETL
-47 VRSVEQLELL
+47 SPATFEQLDLL
-57 AQHAGHNGFAVRLGG
+57 ERHCGERGFGVRLGD
-72 FSVELQAA
+72 FADLLAKA
-80 LVEQCAH
+80 LSDKA
-87 GLSLVALAV
+87 GLRLLVLDASQLTEWSACLCSLR
-96 EQLEQWA
+96 ERDIQ
-103 GSVHDLR
+103 
-110 AAGVRVLLE
+110 VLLE
-119 LSSSETPEPA
+119 LSDSQA
-129 LLEAIDGLILK
+129 LSATTLSAIDGLLLK

-152 CFILAQ
+152 SFILAQ
-158 HWRQHSDL
+158 HWRTHSDL

-174 TPHTAAAAAVAGC
+174 TAHTSAAAAMAGF
-187 AGVVLDSQILLLQES
+187 AGVVLDSQVLLLQES
-202 PVASEL
+202 PLATEL
-208 FPHLRSLSGSETVAA
+208 FPHLRSLSGSETLAA
-223 GNGEFGCYCRVLLR
+223 GNGEHGYYCRVLLR
-237 PGFAT
+237 PGFAK
-242 AKAFVAAAESLT
+242 AKAFVAEAEHLDPAA
-254 PAELRARVL
+254 LRARLL
-263 AEINW
+263 AQIDW
-268 RDPAAGLLPLGQDVA
+268 RNPAAGLLPLGQDVG
-283 FAAAWQKQYGSLA
+283 FAAAWQKQYGTVA
-296 QLLQAIDNAVQN
+296 QLFQAIDLALLS
-308 NPQTALKARA
+308 NPQAALKAAA
-318 IQADAPLAQA
+318 IQAGAPLAEA

-340 SRVSDKAEFAE
+340 SRVSDKAEFAA
-351 AVASGGALPM
+351 AVAEGGALPM

-369 KPLDE
+369 KPLDALLAKTAE
-374 LLNKT
+374 LL
-379 HQLLDGRP
+379 GERP

-392 LGFAPQSLLDEQI
+392 LGFAPQTLLDEQI
-405 AAAKPY
+405 AAAKPHR
-411 QPSYAIIAGGR
+411 PSYAIIAGGR

-437 LHVPSA
+437 LHVPSS

-471 SSFVLWSSMIDRLLD
+471 SSFVLWSSMIDRLLE
-486 EIKGGVPAA
+486 EIRGGVVAT
-495 EIQVLFA
+495 EVQVLFA
-502 GGIHDARSSAMVQ
+502 GGIHDACSSAMVQ
-515 AMAAQLLALGVKVG
+515 AMAAPLLALGVKVG

-547 IVETFQQQAIDCA
+547 IVSTFQQQAIDCA

-584 FARRNELKQQAVPAD
+584 FAKRQQLKQQAVAAD

-617 KGSMRIGE
+617 KGSMRVGE
-625 EAKLKVFS
+625 EGSLREFS
-633 EDEQVADGMYMI
+633 DAEQYQDGMYMI
-645 GQVATLRAAV
+645 GQVATLRDAV

-663 SVTDEALALLE
+663 AVTVGALALLDE
-674 AHVQTQDELAPLSG
+674 HVQAQVDSAPLAG
-688 DPADIAIIGMGSVLP
+688 EPADIAIIGMGSVLP
-703 GSKTPREY
+703 GSSTPREY
-711 WHNILN
+711 WQNILA

-739 RSAPDKIY
+739 RHTPDKIY

-754 DDMVFD
+754 DDLVFD

-785 RQTLSDAGYD
+785 RQTLSDAGYE

-831 GELPNAIAERLPEW
+831 GELPGAVAERLPQW

-944 GIAML
+944 GIAMV

-963 VYAVIK
+963 IYAVIK

-1029 TALLREAGSRPA
+1029 TSLLREAGSRPA

-1080 GVQSPNAVLKKA
+1080 GVQSPNAVLKKT

-1099 DEAQPWLVNGD
+1099 DEAQPWLVNGG

-1139 PWLQP
+1139 PWL
-1144 SVSDAWAAELL
+1144 SAGVSDVWSSELL
-1155 VWRAATRE
+1155 LWRASSQA
-1163 QLQGQVAALQQQLAA
+1163 QLQAQVGELQQQLGA
-1178 PGKVALA
+1178 PGKVALR
-1185 DIAYHLAANLGSGT
+1185 DIACHLADNLGSGE
-1199 HSLALVVGN
+1199 HSLALVVGS
-1208 LDELADK
+1208 LDELVDK
-1215 LDKAQRRLAGEALID
+1215 LVKVQQHFAGSPLLD
-1230 PSIQLGDS
+1230 PAIHFGSSQVG
-1238 LVEAGQVAV
+1238 AGQVAV

-1262 IAVLFP
+1262 LAVLFP
-1268 AVAET
+1268 VLSNT
-1273 LAAADQQLQDSTERF
+1273 LAEADGQLQATTERF
-1288 ADKPLSQFIYPRS
+1288 AAKPLSQFIYPRA
-1301 CYDDS
+1301 CYDEA
-1306 ARQAASAAL
+1306 ARQVAGSAL
-1315 TSTDIA
+1315 TRTDMA
-1321 QPALGVVEAG
+1321 QPALGAVEAG
-1331 LWRLLQELGISA
+1331 LWRLLQQLGVQA
-1343 DMAAGHSYGEFVA
+1343 DMAGGHSYGEFVA

-1361 HIDFPTLISLS
+1361 QIDFATLMNLS

-1393 AMVQAPRALVEA
+1393 AMVQAPRAQVEA
-1405 SISHLPDVLVANHN
+1405 SIAHLPDVLVANHN

-1427 GSQAG
+1427 GS
-1432 IASALQAFQAAG
+1432 SAAIGAALEAFQSAG
-1444 LNASAIPVAAAF
+1444 LNASRIPVAAAF
-1456 HSPFVAPAQSLLAAA
+1456 HSPFVAPAQALLAAA
-1471 IEAANWQPGSM
+1471 IEAAPWQAGTL
-1482 PVYSNTTAA
+1482 PVYCNSSAA
-1491 LHSSETAQLK
+1491 RHGSDVAAVKQA
-1501 TSMAEHLVKP
+1501 MAEHLVKP

-1540 LVGRILDGRA
+1540 LLGRILEGRP
-1550 HQAIA
+1550 HQAIP
-1555 LDERGAGITSLL
+1555 LDERAGGIASLL
-1567 TALARLFCL
+1567 TALARLHCQ
-1576 GVSFQ
+1576 GVPLQ
-1581 PTALFARRD
+1581 AAGLFTGRACRSGAARLAD
-1590 CLRSSNGRLDG
+1590 
-1601 LWQDA
+1601 LWQDD
-1606 SLPKQAWLLNGSG
+1606 SLPKHAWLLNGSG
-1619 ARRASAAQRQIG
+1619 ARRAGTPARQIG

-1637 LPAATSEPR
+1637 MPVVPAAP
-1646 TLVAPVAQPLSIPV
+1646 APLPLIKSTATPV
-1660 PQRAAQAAPRVK
+1660 SPSAAKAAPRVK
-1672 ERLVMS
+1672 ERQLMS
-1678 ETTAPNGDEM
+1678 EPSAPYGDDS

-1708 VLNTFMTGGAAAS
+1708 VLNSFMAGGAAAM
-1721 QPRAMPAA
+1721 PRSM
-1729 AAPARRPA
+1729 
-1737 PAAAPARV
+1737 PAAAPAAARR
-1745 AVAPAPV
+1745 PAAMPARAAAMPV
-1752 AMPVAAPVVAA
+1752 AMPMPAPAAVVEVPSPVALAPVAVVA
-1763 PVPVAAAPAVVAP
+1763 PVAAAPVAG
-1776 APAAPAAPA
+1776 PA
-1785 AAPAQ
+1785 AAPA
-1790 VAGTKMKD
+1790 AKMKD

-1841 TLPPAYGSALGEAR
+1841 SLPPAYGSALGEAR

-1867 LKLLQGLEV
+1867 LKMLEGLKV
-1876 GEAAVPFDLAGAN
+1876 GEAAVPFELAGAN
-1889 PIAATPV
+1889 PTAAAPA

-1901 RHVVIA
+1901 RHIVVA
-1907 EAEEIPA
+1907 EAQAMPPQ
-1914 NALRQFEP
+1914 ALRQFEP
-1922 GYFVITADNHGLA
+1922 GYFVLTADNQGLA
-1935 LRLQEWLEQRGCTV
+1935 LRLQEWLEQRGCSV
-1949 SLLAPSLLA
+1949 SLLSPTLLA
-1958 DEAALLTWCRETAA
+1958 DEESLQTWCRETAA
-1972 NPDKVIAGVI
+1972 NPDKSVAGVI

-1987 GAHALPRD
+1987 GAHALPHD
-1995 AQLGSWQRELLV
+1995 AEMAAWQRELLV

-2029 MAVSGL
+2029 FAISAL
-2035 GGLFGRGDAPAEAGL
+2035 GGLFARDGAAVADGSL

-2055 SSGLIKSVREERP
+2055 GSGLIKSLREERP

-2078 PALAAAEQLAIISAE
+2078 PALADAELLAIITAE

-2099 RQEVGYPGGQRTLF
+2099 RQEVGYPAGQRTLF
-2113 RTQAHEIASSD
+2113 RTQAEEVPAQE
-2124 LLPPLNNAVVLATG
+2124 LLALPRDAVVLATG

-2145 EVLRDLARPGNV
+2145 EVLRELALPGNV
-2157 LILTGRS
+2157 LVLTGRS
-2164 ELHEEDP
+2164 ALHEESP
-2171 ATAGLDSPNALRQ
+2171 ATQALRGESELRQ

-2191 AGRLQLSP
+2191 AGRMQLTP
-2199 AEVQRKVAAIVALRE
+2199 AQVQHKVAALVGLRE

-2220 DLRQA
+2220 DLRQR
-2225 GATVEYIAV
+2225 GATVEYVAV
-2234 DVTHEPA
+2234 DVTDEPA
-2241 VLALMAGLRE
+2241 LQRLLADLRQ
-2251 RYGKVSGVVHGAG
+2251 RHGKVSGVVHGAG

-2275 AESWMRVVGTKVNG
+2275 PDSWMRVVGTKVNG
-2289 MLLLQKYVDVA
+2289 LLLLQKHLLA
-2300 ELDFFAVFSSVAGR
+2300 EELQFFAVFSSVAGR

-2319 QLDYATANELMN
+2319 QLDYATANELMS
-2331 RLCCQLQR
+2331 RLCCQLQC
-2339 QWGEQVNVVSLNWGP
+2339 QWGERVKVLSLSWGP
-2354 WGATKFGA
+2354 WGPTLFGA
-2362 GMVTADTE
+2362 GMVTAETE
-2370 KKFADKGVALVT
+2370 KKFADKGVALVS
-2382 AAQGRQLF
+2382 AAQGRRLF
-2390 SEALRLRGAHAVEVI
+2390 AEALCLQASHRVEVV
-2405 AGGGPWEQ
+2405 AGDGPWEQ
-2413 HEADIG
+2413 HESEVG
-2419 RLVEAE
+2419 RWLDGEEPGDSEA
-2425 AGAAPGGINQPLLT
+2425 PSQPLLT
-2439 HGRIEHGDK
+2439 HGRIEHGEK
-2448 GTEVLTFTIDTGHGY
+2448 GTEVLSFTIDPAHGY
-2463 LQEHCIDGIPVL
+2463 LQEHCIDGVPVL
-2475 PAAVALEIVA
+2475 PAAVALEMVA
-2485 EAASVMWPDW
+2485 EAATLMWPGW
-2495 VVAEVA
+2495 LVAEVA

-2510 LIEPTQTLAVVINPP
+2510 LTDASQALAVVINPP
-2525 TYASSEGFDASL
+2525 TYASSEGFDASI

-2545 TQRIHY
+2545 QQRIHY

-2565 LHRPGEYRERQLPVV
+2565 QHKVGEYRERELPVV

-2595 IRAINGLSSD
+2595 IRAINGLSSR
-2605 GAAALMCPSS
+2605 GAAALMCPST
-2615 PQQWLSGAPAQQ
+2615 PQQWLAGAHVAQR
-2627 QWIVDPAVL
+2627 WIIDPAVL

-2683 EAQQVRANVFFT
+2683 EAHQVRANVYFS
-2695 DDDGKLLLLIE
+2695 DDQGRLLLLIE